1 MATRRTSK
9 LPTQADLDREKKK
22 AQTRRTSKLPTQSDM
37 DRARKDAKR
46 KETSASLPQKSLKE
60 KVKQQADW
68 LWRDIKSDFL
78 PTAERQKV
86 QDQIAKEKKAEYNRK
101 GGFKNDKVGQFYT
114 GLGEGFVNSSLPGTA
129 YSIATGKKLSESDV
143 MTKPPKG
150 NYKPKKI
157 KNAAAQAYVPGR
169 KKQTQKETSK
179 KISRFNPFEVEPTK
193 NAAQARKIGNIAGE
207 MLGYATGY
215 GAAEKATTK
224 AAGKVLATKA
234 GKKATEKAIASKVGK
249 KIGEEA
255 TKQVLRSATK
265 NAIAD
270 ATVGTAM
277 DLGLARGEGKKGKE
291 LAKDMAVN
299 AGINAVTGGVMEAI
313 PVVKALKG
321 SKKAVKKELPKV
333 VKQAVKDEVTP
344 KIELPKTISEQ
355 AENVKIE
362 PKMELPTANGKKAGK
377 ATYIKNPYSGEVP
390 KKTANSVKNSVEISG
405 STIDDVKYIVEHS
418 PRKSDLK
425 RELKERFGSPRTV
438 TVNGLSFNGEPY
450 KVSLNKKSV
459 GKIVSDG
466 TKENNI
472 AFLSVVDDALKNADY
487 VGSGSYVPHGSK
499 TKNTV
504 RFDYFE
510 SDVRINGEDYIAR
523 IDVEAFPNINNYKT
537 HNVEKIELIPKSAAD
552 VGPQPTAV
560 DLESTLN
567 QSISNSQNN
576 VKLKDLGADIAR
588 PNQAFKDAEIA
599 PPIKQ
604 AAEEVKITPSGKET
618 KVGGFDVVGKQNLGI
633 VNPDVKTVQDA
644 MENASGKFDKF
655 YKATVNQQHEIDRLS
670 KASGDRR
677 AADAVQATRSASG
690 TAEYIFSNH
699 LVDPKGNVI
708 DDRSFRE
715 VFEPISKKSKE
726 FNEYAQHLNNLARWE
741 QGKPLDVNV
750 TPDMSKKR
758 ISEIL
763 KDNPEFPQLNDN
775 KNSFWRKFTH
785 AWLVDTGRMNEQ
797 AWKAMNDMYPNYV
810 PAFMKDK
817 GVRVGGSKFAV
828 DAGTKGAKAGTTL
841 DRVPIEDAMMEQVQ
855 QLVKSTRKN
864 DMYLSVID
872 TLRKDPE
879 NLKRFGIVKSE
890 TSPISGTDIDE
901 FLSLADQEALKEVNS
916 KVYTISAMEN
926 GQKVTA
932 YINKDLAEA
941 FGKLDNLIGSP
952 QMQMFA
958 NIGKSITNPLKA
970 GITGYNP
977 LFAISNAARDI
988 PTALIQSEY
997 GMLKTTK
1004 NMFRGIKE
1012 IATNGDMWQR
1022 YLALGGKSSG
1032 YIKAHKGFEKNL
1044 SLSKNPIRNIWE
1056 GMKTVL
1062 GAVGEATE
1070 SIPRFAEF
1078 MSSMEAHGDAA
1089 RALTESAEVTVNFS
1103 RAGEVTKF
1111 LDAWTLYLNAAV
1123 QGIDKFV
1130 RTAKAHPVRTAARS
1144 LEVVGVPYALLMAN
1158 NWSNPHYQDLNDRTK
1173 QNYFCIP
1180 NLAGEIDESGNAKTF
1195 IKIPLNREYGSIFA
1209 SSMDVIAGYLSG
1221 EANPWNGYAETL
1233 KTNFLP
1239 PNPLTDNVLSPLAL
1253 NLPQNKDFAGRSIV
1267 PKNLE
1272 NVSPQ
1277 LQYDYSTSG
1286 LAKGISNVANN
1297 LRIPSDTLKS
1307 PMKVDYLLDSFGGYL
1322 GQIGQAVT
1330 DPQLQGI
1337 GERIKGATID
1347 PFVNRFTADPRFSSG
1362 VVSDFYDNKEKAE
1375 RAANDEK
1382 ILTGGKGQ
1390 AYVENKT
1397 YSAIQQELS
1406 DLSKQEREILSS
1418 GLSKAEKDRQIK
1430 AIREQKNEIARSASQ
1445 RAQEAVSAYQENP
1458 EYETQMNTQ
1467 QKQSYEKKFKKLGI
1481 SKEDYAEAKSIVQ
1494 GYDSNVAKAYA
1505 LLENGKSPE
1514 LAKAMTSQSAID
1526 DATELKKRGVTLDDV
1541 NTAKTIVKDSGYKKS
1556 IGQAYALLDND
1567 QSVDVASVM
1576 TSERAVQRATWLKQ
1590 SGVTP
1595 EQLDQV
1601 AEVIDANGNGS
1612 YSKDE
1617 IVSFFNQNS
1626 GFSTAQKRAIF
1637 LALSTAKHSPY

>member
-1 MATRRTSK
+1 MAKKTDIPLPRANSQASKFGSKIKKSDIKVKRTDI
-9 LPTQADLDREKKK
+9 P
-22 AQTRRTSKLPTQSDM
+22 
-37 DRARKDAKR
+37 
-46 KETSASLPQKSLKE
+46 LPQKNSQASKFGESGQDRKKKTLKE

-129 YSIATGKKLSESDV
+129 YSIVKGKKLSDKMEKGGKII
-143 MTKPPKG
+143 KP
-150 NYKPKKI
+150 
-157 KNAAAQAYVPGR
+157 
-169 KKQTQKETSK
+169 
-179 KISRFNPFEVEPTK
+179 PTK
-193 NAAQARKIGNIAGE
+193 NAAKSRKIGNIAGE

-215 GAAEKATTK
+215 GAAEKATAK

-234 GKKATEKAIASKVGK
+234 GKKATEKAVASKVGK

-255 TKQVLRSATK
+255 TKQVLKSATK

-344 KIELPKTISEQ
+344 KVELPKTVAKQ
-355 AENVKIE
+355 AENVKID
-362 PKMELPTANGKKAGK
+362 PKMELP
-377 ATYIKNPYSGEVP
+377 
-390 KKTANSVKNSVEISG
+390 TANSVKNSVEISG
-405 STIDDVKYIVEHS
+405 
-418 PRKSDLK
+418 
-425 RELKERFGSPRTV
+425 
-438 TVNGLSFNGEPY
+438 
-450 KVSLNKKSV
+450 
-459 GKIVSDG
+459 
-466 TKENNI
+466 
-472 AFLSVVDDALKNADY
+472 
-487 VGSGSYVPHGSK
+487 
-499 TKNTV
+499 
-504 RFDYFE
+504 
-510 SDVRINGEDYIAR
+510 
-523 IDVEAFPNINNYKT
+523 KT
-537 HNVEKIELIPKSAAD
+537 HNAKKIELIPKSAAD

-576 VKLKDLGADIAR
+576 VKLKDLGADVAR

-604 AAEEVKITPSGKET
+604 AAEEVKVTPSGKET

-633 VNPDVKTVQDA
+633 VNPDIKTVQEA

-758 ISEIL
+758 ISEII

-879 NLKRFGIVKSE
+879 NLKRFGIVKSK

-1004 NMFRGIKE
+1004 NMFRSIKE
-1012 IATNGDMWQR
+1012 IATNGEMWQR

-1062 GAVGEATE
+1062 GSVGEATE

-1144 LEVVGVPYALLMAN
+1144 LEVVGVPYALLMVN

-1239 PNPLTDNVLSPLAL
+1239 PNPLTDNVLSPLVL

-1322 GQIGQAVT
+1322 GQVGQAVT

-1362 VVSDFYDNKEKAE
+1362 VVSDFYDNKENAE

-1445 RAQEAVSAYQENP
+1445 RVQSAVSAYQDNP

-1505 LLENGKSPE
+1505 LLESGKSPE

-1556 IGQAYALLDND
+1556 IGQAYALLDNG

-1595 EQLDQV
+1595 DQLDQV

-1617 IVSFFNQNS
+1617 IVSFFNQSS

>member
-1 MATRRTSK
+1 MAKRTDIPLPRANSQASK
-9 LPTQADLDREKKK
+9 FGSKIKKSDIKVKRTDIPLPMKNSQASKFGESGQDRKKK
-22 AQTRRTSKLPTQSDM
+22 T
-37 DRARKDAKR
+37 
-46 KETSASLPQKSLKE
+46 LKE

-86 QDQIAKEKKAEYNRK
+86 QDQITKEKKAEYNRK

-114 GLGEGFVNSSLPGTA
+114 GLGEGFINSSLPGTV
-129 YSIATGKKLSESDV
+129 YSIVKGKKLSESDV

-169 KKQTQKETSK
+169 KNKTQKETSK
-179 KISRFNPFEVEPTK
+179 KIASFNPLEVEPTK
-193 NAAQARKIGNIAGE
+193 NAAKSRKIGNIAGE
-207 MLGYATGY
+207 MLVYATGY

-234 GKKATEKAIASKVGK
+234 GKKATEKAVASKVGK

-255 TKQVLRSATK
+255 TKQVLKSATK

-291 LAKDMAVN
+291 IAKDMAVN

-344 KIELPKTISEQ
+344 KIELPKTVAKQ

-362 PKMELPTANGKKAGK
+362 PKMELPTANS
-377 ATYIKNPYSGEVP
+377 I
-390 KKTANSVKNSVEISG
+390 KNSVEISG
-405 STIDDVKYIVEHS
+405 
-418 PRKSDLK
+418 
-425 RELKERFGSPRTV
+425 
-438 TVNGLSFNGEPY
+438 
-450 KVSLNKKSV
+450 
-459 GKIVSDG
+459 
-466 TKENNI
+466 
-472 AFLSVVDDALKNADY
+472 
-487 VGSGSYVPHGSK
+487 
-499 TKNTV
+499 
-504 RFDYFE
+504 
-510 SDVRINGEDYIAR
+510 
-523 IDVEAFPNINNYKT
+523 KT
-537 HNVEKIELIPKSAAD
+537 HNAKKIELIPKSAAD

-567 QSISNSQNN
+567 QSVSNPQNN
-576 VKLKDLGADIAR
+576 VKLKDLGADVAR

-655 YKATVNQQHEIDRLS
+655 YKAAVNQQHEIDRLS

-690 TAEYIFSNH
+690 TSEYIFTNK
-699 LVDPKGNVI
+699 LVNPNGDII
-708 DDRSFRE
+708 DNRSFKD
-715 VFEPISKKSKE
+715 VFMPVSKNSKE
-726 FNEYAQHLNNLARWE
+726 FNVYAQNLNNIARWA
-741 QGKPLDVNV
+741 QDKPLDRSVSAEESQRIVN
-750 TPDMSKKR
+750 
-758 ISEIL
+758 EIL
-763 KDNPEFPQLNDN
+763 KEHPEFAKMTQDINDY
-775 KNSFWRKFTH
+775 WQKFTH

-817 GVRVGGSKFAV
+817 GVKVGGSKFAV

-1012 IATNGDMWQR
+1012 IATNGEMWQR

-1062 GAVGEATE
+1062 GSVGEATE

-1144 LEVVGVPYALLMAN
+1144 LEVVGVPYALLMVN

-1239 PNPLTDNVLSPLAL
+1239 PNPLTDNVLSPLVL

-1267 PKNLE
+1267 PRNLE

-1307 PMKVDYLLDSFGGYL
+1307 PMKVDYLLDSFVGDL
-1322 GQIGQAVT
+1322 GQVGQAVT

-1445 RAQEAVSAYQENP
+1445 RVQSAVSAYQDNP

-1505 LLENGKSPE
+1505 LLESGKSPE

-1576 TSERAVQRATWLKQ
+1576 TSERAVQRATWLKK

-1595 EQLDQV
+1595 DQLDQV

>member
-46 KETSASLPQKSLKE
+46 KETSTSLPPKTLKE

-114 GLGEGFVNSSLPGTA
+114 GLGEGFINSSLPGTA

-150 NYKPKKI
+150 KYKPKKI

-169 KKQTQKETSK
+169 KNKTQKETSK
-179 KISRFNPFEVEPTK
+179 KIASFNPLEVEPTK
-193 NAAQARKIGNIAGE
+193 NAAKSRKIGNIAGE

-234 GKKATEKAIASKVGK
+234 GKKATEKAVASKVGK

-255 TKQVLRSATK
+255 TKQVLKSATK

-344 KIELPKTISEQ
+344 KIELPKTVAKQ
-355 AENVKIE
+355 AENVKVE
-362 PKMELPTANGKKAGK
+362 PRIELPKSRKTTVENVSEKAKFSKDLDAELGRVYQENHDKLADYIRNYKGK
-377 ATYIKNPYSGEVP
+377 
-390 KKTANSVKNSVEISG
+390 G
-405 STIDDVKYIVEHS
+405 STTNIVPILDDSTGKGYRQTVSNNDAWYSKA
-418 PRKSDLK
+418 
-425 RELKERFGSPRTV
+425 LKEYGSNAA
-438 TVNGLSFNGEPY
+438 VN
-450 KVSLNKKSV
+450 
-459 GKIVSDG
+459 
-466 TKENNI
+466 
-472 AFLSVVDDALKNADY
+472 KNAD
-487 VGSGSYVPHGSK
+487 
-499 TKNTV
+499 
-504 RFDYFE
+504 
-510 SDVRINGEDYIAR
+510 
-523 IDVEAFPNINNYKT
+523 
-537 HNVEKIELIPKSAAD
+537 
-552 VGPQPTAV
+552 
-560 DLESTLN
+560 
-567 QSISNSQNN
+567 
-576 VKLKDLGADIAR
+576 
-588 PNQAFKDAEIA
+588 EIA
-599 PPIKQ
+599 DKLLREDLSLSRGQQEFADGYLQSLSELRDKNPLRKPNRRIVQPEPPIKQ

-633 VNPDVKTVQDA
+633 VNPDVKTVQEA

-670 KASGDRR
+670 KAAGDRR

-690 TAEYIFSNH
+690 TSEYIFTNK
-699 LVDPKGNVI
+699 LVNPNGDII
-708 DDRSFRE
+708 DNRSFKD
-715 VFEPISKKSKE
+715 VFLPVSKNSKE
-726 FNEYAQHLNNLARWE
+726 FNVYAQNLNNIARWA
-741 QGKPLDVNV
+741 QDKPLDRSVSAEESQRIVN
-750 TPDMSKKR
+750 
-758 ISEIL
+758 EIL
-763 KDNPEFPQLNDN
+763 KEHPEFAKMTQDINDY
-775 KNSFWRKFTH
+775 WQKFTH
-785 AWLVDTGRMNEQ
+785 AWLVDTGRMSEQ

-879 NLKRFGIVKSE
+879 NLKRFGIVKSK

-1012 IATNGDMWQR
+1012 IATNGEMWQR

-1044 SLSKNPIRNIWE
+1044 SFSKNPIRNIWE

-1062 GAVGEATE
+1062 GSVGEATE

-1144 LEVVGVPYALLMAN
+1144 LEVVGVPYALLMVN

-1239 PNPLTDNVLSPLAL
+1239 PNPLTDNVLSPLVL

-1286 LAKGISNVANN
+1286 LAKGIANVANN
-1297 LRIPSDTLKS
+1297 LGIPSETLKS

-1322 GQIGQAVT
+1322 GQVGQAVT

-1445 RAQEAVSAYQENP
+1445 RVQSAVSAYQDNP
-1458 EYETQMNTQ
+1458 EYETQMSTQ

-1505 LLENGKSPE
+1505 LLESGKSPD

-1556 IGQAYALLDND
+1556 IGQAYALLDNG

-1595 EQLDQV
+1595 DQLDQV

-1617 IVSFFNQNS
+1617 IVSFFNQSS

>member
-1 MATRRTSK
+1 MAIDWNDLKKQTKEHKTEKTFTKNSAKTFGDFVQTSSNGK
-9 LPTQADLDREKKK
+9 LKPKKRNLPTK
-22 AQTRRTSKLPTQSDM
+22 S
-37 DRARKDAKR
+37 DAKS
-46 KETSASLPQKSLKE
+46 EASKSKSG
-60 KVKQQADW
+60 VKQQLDW
-68 LWRDIKSDFL
+68 LIRDIKSDFL

-86 QDQIAKEKKAEYNRK
+86 QDQINREKKAEYQRK
-101 GGFKNDKVGQFYT
+101 GGFSNDKIGQFYT
-114 GLGEGFVNSSLPGTA
+114 GFGEGVVNNSLPGMA
-129 YSIATGKKLSESDV
+129 YSIAKGKKLSDKME
-143 MTKPPKG
+143 KG
-150 NYKPKKI
+150 SKTI
-157 KNAAAQAYVPGR
+157 KA
-169 KKQTQKETSK
+169 
-179 KISRFNPFEVEPTK
+179 PTK
-193 NAAQARKIGNIAGE
+193 NAEKARKAGNIAGE
-207 MLGYATGY
+207 MAGYAVGY
-215 GAAEKATTK
+215 GAAGKATTK

-234 GKKATEKAIASKVGK
+234 GKKATEKAVASKVGK

-255 TKQVLRSATK
+255 TKQVLKSATK

-321 SKKAVKKELPKV
+321 SKKAVKKELPKA
-333 VKQAVKDEVTP
+333 VKQAVKEEVTP
-344 KIELPKTISEQ
+344 KVELPKAAAKQ

-362 PKMELPTANGKKAGK
+362 PKMELPTAN
-377 ATYIKNPYSGEVP
+377 
-390 KKTANSVKNSVEISG
+390 SVKNPVETSG
-405 STIDDVKYIVEHS
+405 
-418 PRKSDLK
+418 
-425 RELKERFGSPRTV
+425 
-438 TVNGLSFNGEPY
+438 
-450 KVSLNKKSV
+450 
-459 GKIVSDG
+459 
-466 TKENNI
+466 
-472 AFLSVVDDALKNADY
+472 
-487 VGSGSYVPHGSK
+487 
-499 TKNTV
+499 
-504 RFDYFE
+504 
-510 SDVRINGEDYIAR
+510 
-523 IDVEAFPNINNYKT
+523 KT

-567 QSISNSQNN
+567 QSVSNSQNN
-576 VKLKDLGADIAR
+576 VKLKDLGADVAR

-633 VNPDVKTVQDA
+633 VNPDVKTVQEA
-644 MENASGKFDKF
+644 MEDASGKFDKF
-655 YKATVNQQHEIDRLS
+655 YKAFVNQQHEIDRLS

-817 GVRVGGSKFAV
+817 GVKVGGSKFAV

-952 QMQMFA
+952 QMQLAA
-958 NIGKSITNPLKA
+958 NLGKSITNPLKA

-1012 IATNGDMWQR
+1012 MATNGEMWQR

-1032 YIKAHKGFEKNL
+1032 YIKANKGFEKNL
-1044 SLSKNPIRNIWE
+1044 SLAKNPIKNIWE
-1056 GMKTVL
+1056 GIKTVL

-1078 MSSMEAHGDAA
+1078 MSSMEAHGDVA

-1103 RAGEVTKF
+1103 RAGEATKF
-1111 LDAWTLYLNAAV
+1111 ADSFVLYLNASV
-1123 QGIDKFV
+1123 QGIDKFL

-1144 LEVVGVPYALLMAN
+1144 LEVVGVPYALLTAY

-1173 QNYFCIP
+1173 QNYFCLP
-1180 NLAGEIDESGNAKTF
+1180 NLAGEFDEQGHAKTF
-1195 IKIPLNREYGSIFA
+1195 ITLPINREYGSIFA
-1209 SSMDVIAGYLSG
+1209 SSMDVVAGYLSG

-1239 PNPLTDNVLSPLAL
+1239 PNPLTDNALSPIFL

-1286 LAKGISNVANN
+1286 LAKGIANVANN
-1297 LRIPSDTLKS
+1297 LGIPSDTLKS

-1322 GQIGQAVT
+1322 GQVGQAVT

-1430 AIREQKNEIARSASQ
+1430 AIREQKNEIARRASQ
-1445 RAQEAVSAYQENP
+1445 RVQSAVSAYQDNP

-1505 LLENGKSPE
+1505 LLESGKSPE

-1556 IGQAYALLDND
+1556 IGQAYALLDNG
-1567 QSVDVASVM
+1567 QSADVASVM

-1595 EQLDQV
+1595 DQLDQV

>member
-1 MATRRTSK
+1 MAKKTDIPLPRANSQASKFGSKIKKSDIKVKRTDI
-9 LPTQADLDREKKK
+9 P
-22 AQTRRTSKLPTQSDM
+22 
-37 DRARKDAKR
+37 
-46 KETSASLPQKSLKE
+46 LPQKNSQASKFGESGQDRKKKTLKE

-129 YSIATGKKLSESDV
+129 YSIVKGKKLSDKMEKGGKII
-143 MTKPPKG
+143 KP
-150 NYKPKKI
+150 
-157 KNAAAQAYVPGR
+157 
-169 KKQTQKETSK
+169 
-179 KISRFNPFEVEPTK
+179 PTK
-193 NAAQARKIGNIAGE
+193 NAAKSRKIGNIAGE

-215 GAAEKATTK
+215 GAAEKATAK

-234 GKKATEKAIASKVGK
+234 GKKATEKAVASKVGK

-255 TKQVLRSATK
+255 TKQVLKSATK

-344 KIELPKTISEQ
+344 KVELPKTVAKQ
-355 AENVKIE
+355 AENVKID
-362 PKMELPTANGKKAGK
+362 PKMELP
-377 ATYIKNPYSGEVP
+377 
-390 KKTANSVKNSVEISG
+390 TANSVKNSVEISG
-405 STIDDVKYIVEHS
+405 
-418 PRKSDLK
+418 
-425 RELKERFGSPRTV
+425 
-438 TVNGLSFNGEPY
+438 
-450 KVSLNKKSV
+450 
-459 GKIVSDG
+459 
-466 TKENNI
+466 
-472 AFLSVVDDALKNADY
+472 
-487 VGSGSYVPHGSK
+487 
-499 TKNTV
+499 
-504 RFDYFE
+504 
-510 SDVRINGEDYIAR
+510 
-523 IDVEAFPNINNYKT
+523 KT
-537 HNVEKIELIPKSAAD
+537 HNAKKIELIPKSAAD

-576 VKLKDLGADIAR
+576 VKLKDLGADVAR

-604 AAEEVKITPSGKET
+604 AAEEVKVTPSGKET

-633 VNPDVKTVQDA
+633 VNPDIKTVQEA

-758 ISEIL
+758 ISEII

-879 NLKRFGIVKSE
+879 NLKRFGIVKSK

-1004 NMFRGIKE
+1004 NMFRSIKE
-1012 IATNGDMWQR
+1012 IATNGEMWQR

-1062 GAVGEATE
+1062 GSVGEATE

-1144 LEVVGVPYALLMAN
+1144 LEVVGVPYALLMVN

-1239 PNPLTDNVLSPLAL
+1239 PNPLTDNILSPLVL

-1322 GQIGQAVT
+1322 GQVGQAVT

-1362 VVSDFYDNKEKAE
+1362 VVSDFYDNKENAE

-1445 RAQEAVSAYQENP
+1445 RVQSAVSAYQDNP

-1505 LLENGKSPE
+1505 LLESGKSPE

-1556 IGQAYALLDND
+1556 IGQAYALLDNG

-1595 EQLDQV
+1595 DQLDQV

-1617 IVSFFNQNS
+1617 IVSFFNQSS

>member
-1 MATRRTSK
+1 MAKKTDIPLPRANSQASKFGSKIKKSDIKVKRTDI
-9 LPTQADLDREKKK
+9 P
-22 AQTRRTSKLPTQSDM
+22 
-37 DRARKDAKR
+37 
-46 KETSASLPQKSLKE
+46 LPQKNSQASKFGESGQDRKKKTLKE

-129 YSIATGKKLSESDV
+129 YSIVKGKKLSDKMEKGGKII
-143 MTKPPKG
+143 KP
-150 NYKPKKI
+150 
-157 KNAAAQAYVPGR
+157 
-169 KKQTQKETSK
+169 
-179 KISRFNPFEVEPTK
+179 PTK
-193 NAAQARKIGNIAGE
+193 NAAKSRKIGNIAGE

-215 GAAEKATTK
+215 GAAEKATAK

-234 GKKATEKAIASKVGK
+234 GKKATEKAVASKVGK

-255 TKQVLRSATK
+255 TKQVLKSATK

-344 KIELPKTISEQ
+344 KVELPKTVAKQ
-355 AENVKIE
+355 AENVKID
-362 PKMELPTANGKKAGK
+362 PKMELP
-377 ATYIKNPYSGEVP
+377 
-390 KKTANSVKNSVEISG
+390 TANSVKNSVEISG
-405 STIDDVKYIVEHS
+405 
-418 PRKSDLK
+418 
-425 RELKERFGSPRTV
+425 
-438 TVNGLSFNGEPY
+438 
-450 KVSLNKKSV
+450 
-459 GKIVSDG
+459 
-466 TKENNI
+466 
-472 AFLSVVDDALKNADY
+472 
-487 VGSGSYVPHGSK
+487 
-499 TKNTV
+499 
-504 RFDYFE
+504 
-510 SDVRINGEDYIAR
+510 
-523 IDVEAFPNINNYKT
+523 KT
-537 HNVEKIELIPKSAAD
+537 HNAKKIELIPKSAAD

-576 VKLKDLGADIAR
+576 VKLKDLGADVAR

-604 AAEEVKITPSGKET
+604 AAEEVKVTPSGKET

-633 VNPDVKTVQDA
+633 VNPDIKTVQEA

-758 ISEIL
+758 ISEII

-879 NLKRFGIVKSE
+879 NLKRFGIVKSK

-1004 NMFRGIKE
+1004 NMFRSIKE
-1012 IATNGDMWQR
+1012 IATNGEMWQR

-1062 GAVGEATE
+1062 GSVGEATE

-1144 LEVVGVPYALLMAN
+1144 LEVVGVPYALLMVN

-1239 PNPLTDNVLSPLAL
+1239 SRSFT
-1253 NLPQNKDFAGRSIV
+1253 GRC
-1267 PKNLE
+1267 
-1272 NVSPQ
+1272 
-1277 LQYDYSTSG
+1277 
-1286 LAKGISNVANN
+1286 
-1297 LRIPSDTLKS
+1297 
-1307 PMKVDYLLDSFGGYL
+1307 
-1322 GQIGQAVT
+1322 
-1330 DPQLQGI
+1330 
-1337 GERIKGATID
+1337 
-1347 PFVNRFTADPRFSSG
+1347 
-1362 VVSDFYDNKEKAE
+1362 
-1375 RAANDEK
+1375 
-1382 ILTGGKGQ
+1382 
-1390 AYVENKT
+1390 
-1397 YSAIQQELS
+1397 
-1406 DLSKQEREILSS
+1406 
-1418 GLSKAEKDRQIK
+1418 
-1430 AIREQKNEIARSASQ
+1430 
-1445 RAQEAVSAYQENP
+1445 
-1458 EYETQMNTQ
+1458 
-1467 QKQSYEKKFKKLGI
+1467 
-1481 SKEDYAEAKSIVQ
+1481 
-1494 GYDSNVAKAYA
+1494 
-1505 LLENGKSPE
+1505 
-1514 LAKAMTSQSAID
+1514 
-1526 DATELKKRGVTLDDV
+1526 
-1541 NTAKTIVKDSGYKKS
+1541 
-1556 IGQAYALLDND
+1556 
-1567 QSVDVASVM
+1567 
-1576 TSERAVQRATWLKQ
+1576 
-1590 SGVTP
+1590 
-1595 EQLDQV
+1595 
-1601 AEVIDANGNGS
+1601 
-1612 YSKDE
+1612 
-1617 IVSFFNQNS
+1617 
-1626 GFSTAQKRAIF
+1626 
-1637 LALSTAKHSPY
+1637 

>member
-46 KETSASLPQKSLKE
+46 KETSTSLPPKTLKE

-129 YSIATGKKLSESDV
+129 YSIAKGKKLSDKMEKGGKII
-143 MTKPPKG
+143 KP
-150 NYKPKKI
+150 
-157 KNAAAQAYVPGR
+157 
-169 KKQTQKETSK
+169 
-179 KISRFNPFEVEPTK
+179 PTK
-193 NAAQARKIGNIAGE
+193 NAAKSRKIGNIAGE

-234 GKKATEKAIASKVGK
+234 GKKATEKAVASKVGK

-255 TKQVLRSATK
+255 TKQVLKSATK

-344 KIELPKTISEQ
+344 KVELPKSVAKQ
-355 AENVKIE
+355 AENVKVE
-362 PKMELPTANGKKAGK
+362 PRIELPKSRKTTVENVSEKAKFSKDLDAELGRVYQENHDKLADYIRNYKGKGSTTNIIPILGDSTGKGYRQTVSNNDAWYSKALKEYGSNAAVNK
-377 ATYIKNPYSGEVP
+377 NAEEIADKLLREDLSLSRGQQEFADGYLQSLSELRDKNPLRKPNRRIVQPEV
-390 KKTANSVKNSVEISG
+390 S
-405 STIDDVKYIVEHS
+405 
-418 PRKSDLK
+418 
-425 RELKERFGSPRTV
+425 
-438 TVNGLSFNGEPY
+438 
-450 KVSLNKKSV
+450 
-459 GKIVSDG
+459 
-466 TKENNI
+466 
-472 AFLSVVDDALKNADY
+472 
-487 VGSGSYVPHGSK
+487 
-499 TKNTV
+499 
-504 RFDYFE
+504 
-510 SDVRINGEDYIAR
+510 
-523 IDVEAFPNINNYKT
+523 
-537 HNVEKIELIPKSAAD
+537 
-552 VGPQPTAV
+552 
-560 DLESTLN
+560 
-567 QSISNSQNN
+567 
-576 VKLKDLGADIAR
+576 
-588 PNQAFKDAEIA
+588 

-633 VNPDVKTVQDA
+633 VNPDVKTVQEA

-690 TAEYIFSNH
+690 TSEYIFTNK
-699 LVDPKGNVI
+699 LVNPNGDII
-708 DDRSFRE
+708 DNRSFKD
-715 VFEPISKKSKE
+715 VFMPVSKNSKE
-726 FNEYAQHLNNLARWE
+726 FNVYAQNLNNIARWA
-741 QGKPLDVNV
+741 QDKPLDRSVSAEESQRIVN
-750 TPDMSKKR
+750 
-758 ISEIL
+758 EIL
-763 KDNPEFPQLNDN
+763 KEHPEFAKMTQDINDY
-775 KNSFWRKFTH
+775 WQKFTH

-879 NLKRFGIVKSE
+879 NLKRFGIVKSK

-952 QMQMFA
+952 QMQLAA
-958 NIGKSITNPLKA
+958 NLGKSITNPLKA

-1012 IATNGDMWQR
+1012 MATNGDMWQR

-1044 SLSKNPIRNIWE
+1044 SLSKNPIRNILE

-1062 GAVGEATE
+1062 GSVGEATE

-1111 LDAWTLYLNAAV
+1111 FDAWTLYLNAAV

-1144 LEVVGVPYALLMAN
+1144 LEVVGVPYALLMVN
-1158 NWSNPHYQDLNDRTK
+1158 NWSNPHYQDLNEKTK

-1253 NLPQNKDFAGRSIV
+1253 NLPQNKDFVGRSIV

-1286 LAKGISNVANN
+1286 LAKGIANVANN
-1297 LRIPSDTLKS
+1297 LGIPSDTLKS

-1322 GQIGQAVT
+1322 GQVGQAVT

-1362 VVSDFYDNKEKAE
+1362 VVSDFYDNKENAE

-1445 RAQEAVSAYQENP
+1445 RVQSAVSAYQDNP

-1505 LLENGKSPE
+1505 LLESGKSPE

-1556 IGQAYALLDND
+1556 IGQAYALLDNG

-1595 EQLDQV
+1595 DQLDQV

>member
-1 MATRRTSK
+1 MAKKTDIPLPRANSQASKFGSKIKKSDIKVKRTDI
-9 LPTQADLDREKKK
+9 P
-22 AQTRRTSKLPTQSDM
+22 
-37 DRARKDAKR
+37 
-46 KETSASLPQKSLKE
+46 LPQKNSQASKFGESGQDRKKKTLKE

-129 YSIATGKKLSESDV
+129 YSIVKGKKLSDKMEKGGKII
-143 MTKPPKG
+143 KP
-150 NYKPKKI
+150 
-157 KNAAAQAYVPGR
+157 
-169 KKQTQKETSK
+169 
-179 KISRFNPFEVEPTK
+179 PTK
-193 NAAQARKIGNIAGE
+193 NAAKSRKIGNIAGE

-215 GAAEKATTK
+215 GAAEKATAK

-234 GKKATEKAIASKVGK
+234 GKKATEKAVASKVGK

-255 TKQVLRSATK
+255 TKQVLKSATK

-344 KIELPKTISEQ
+344 KVELPKTVAKQ
-355 AENVKIE
+355 AENVKID
-362 PKMELPTANGKKAGK
+362 PKMELP
-377 ATYIKNPYSGEVP
+377 
-390 KKTANSVKNSVEISG
+390 TANSVKNSVEISG
-405 STIDDVKYIVEHS
+405 
-418 PRKSDLK
+418 
-425 RELKERFGSPRTV
+425 
-438 TVNGLSFNGEPY
+438 
-450 KVSLNKKSV
+450 
-459 GKIVSDG
+459 
-466 TKENNI
+466 
-472 AFLSVVDDALKNADY
+472 
-487 VGSGSYVPHGSK
+487 
-499 TKNTV
+499 
-504 RFDYFE
+504 
-510 SDVRINGEDYIAR
+510 
-523 IDVEAFPNINNYKT
+523 KT
-537 HNVEKIELIPKSAAD
+537 HNAKKIELIPKSAAD

-576 VKLKDLGADIAR
+576 VKLKDLGADVAR

-604 AAEEVKITPSGKET
+604 AAEEVKVTPSGKET

-633 VNPDVKTVQDA
+633 VNPDIKTVQEA

-758 ISEIL
+758 ISEII

-879 NLKRFGIVKSE
+879 NLKRFGIVKSK

-977 LFAISNAARDI
+977 LFAISNVARDI

-1004 NMFRGIKE
+1004 NMFRSIKE
-1012 IATNGDMWQR
+1012 IATNGEMWQR

-1062 GAVGEATE
+1062 GSVGEATE

-1144 LEVVGVPYALLMAN
+1144 LEVVGVPYALLMVN

-1239 PNPLTDNVLSPLAL
+1239 PNPLTDNVLSPLVL

-1322 GQIGQAVT
+1322 GQVGQAVT

-1362 VVSDFYDNKEKAE
+1362 VVSDFYDNKENAE

-1445 RAQEAVSAYQENP
+1445 RVQSAVSAYQDNP

-1505 LLENGKSPE
+1505 LLESGKSPE

-1556 IGQAYALLDND
+1556 IGQAYALLDNG

-1595 EQLDQV
+1595 DQLDQV

-1617 IVSFFNQNS
+1617 IVSFFNQSS

>member
-1 MATRRTSK
+1 MAIDWNDLKKQTKEHKTEKAFTKNSAKTFGDFVQTSSNGK
-9 LPTQADLDREKKK
+9 LKPKKRNLPTK
-22 AQTRRTSKLPTQSDM
+22 S
-37 DRARKDAKR
+37 DAK
-46 KETSASLPQKSLKE
+46 SGSSKSKSG
-60 KVKQQADW
+60 VKQQLDW
-68 LWRDIKSDFL
+68 LIRDFRSDFL

-86 QDQIAKEKKAEYNRK
+86 QDQINREKKAEYQKK
-101 GGFKNDKVGQFYT
+101 GGFSNDKIGQFYT
-114 GLGEGFVNSSLPGTA
+114 GFGEGVVNNSLPGMA
-129 YSIATGKKLSESDV
+129 YSIAKGKKLSDKME
-143 MTKPPKG
+143 KG
-150 NYKPKKI
+150 SKTI
-157 KNAAAQAYVPGR
+157 KA
-169 KKQTQKETSK
+169 
-179 KISRFNPFEVEPTK
+179 PTK
-193 NAAQARKIGNIAGE
+193 NAEKARKAGNIAGE
-207 MLGYATGY
+207 MAGYAVGY
-215 GAAEKATTK
+215 GAAGKATTK

-234 GKKATEKAIASKVGK
+234 GKKATEKAVASKVGK

-255 TKQVLRSATK
+255 TKQVLKSATK

-321 SKKAVKKELPKV
+321 SKKAVKKELPKA
-333 VKQAVKDEVTP
+333 VKQAVKDEATP
-344 KIELPKTISEQ
+344 KVELPKTAAKQ

-362 PKMELPTANGKKAGK
+362 PKMELPTA
-377 ATYIKNPYSGEVP
+377 S
-390 KKTANSVKNSVEISG
+390 SVKNSVEISG
-405 STIDDVKYIVEHS
+405 
-418 PRKSDLK
+418 
-425 RELKERFGSPRTV
+425 
-438 TVNGLSFNGEPY
+438 N
-450 KVSLNKKSV
+450 
-459 GKIVSDG
+459 
-466 TKENNI
+466 
-472 AFLSVVDDALKNADY
+472 
-487 VGSGSYVPHGSK
+487 
-499 TKNTV
+499 
-504 RFDYFE
+504 
-510 SDVRINGEDYIAR
+510 
-523 IDVEAFPNINNYKT
+523 T

-552 VGPQPTAV
+552 VGPKPTAV

-567 QSISNSQNN
+567 QSVSNSQNN
-576 VKLKDLGADIAR
+576 VKLKDLGADVAR

-633 VNPDVKTVQDA
+633 VNPDVKTVQEA
-644 MENASGKFDKF
+644 MEDASGKFDKF
-655 YKATVNQQHEIDRLS
+655 YKAFVNQQHEIDRLS

-817 GVRVGGSKFAV
+817 GVKVGGSKFAV

-879 NLKRFGIVKSE
+879 NLKRFGIVKKE

-952 QMQMFA
+952 QMQLAA
-958 NIGKSITNPLKA
+958 NLGKSITNPLKA

-1012 IATNGDMWQR
+1012 MATNGEMWQR

-1032 YIKAHKGFEKNL
+1032 YIKANKGFEKNL
-1044 SLSKNPIRNIWE
+1044 SLAKNPIKNIWE
-1056 GMKTVL
+1056 GIKTVL

-1078 MSSMEAHGDAA
+1078 MSSMEAHGDVA

-1103 RAGEVTKF
+1103 RAGEATKF
-1111 LDAWTLYLNAAV
+1111 ADSFVLYLNASV
-1123 QGIDKFV
+1123 QGIDKFL

-1144 LEVVGVPYALLMAN
+1144 LEVVGVPYALLTAY

-1173 QNYFCIP
+1173 QNYFCLP
-1180 NLAGEIDESGNAKTF
+1180 NLAGEFDEQGHAKTF
-1195 IKIPLNREYGSIFA
+1195 ITLPINREYGSIFA
-1209 SSMDVIAGYLSG
+1209 SSMDVVAGYLSG

-1239 PNPLTDNVLSPLAL
+1239 PNPLTDNALSPIFL

-1286 LAKGISNVANN
+1286 LAKGIANVANN
-1297 LRIPSDTLKS
+1297 LGIPSDTLKS

-1322 GQIGQAVT
+1322 GQVGQAVT

-1430 AIREQKNEIARSASQ
+1430 AIREQKNEIARRASQ
-1445 RAQEAVSAYQENP
+1445 RVQSAVSAYQDNP

-1505 LLENGKSPE
+1505 LLESGKSPE

-1556 IGQAYALLDND
+1556 IGQAYALLDNG
-1567 QSVDVASVM
+1567 QSADVASVM

-1595 EQLDQV
+1595 DQLDQV

>member
-1 MATRRTSK
+1 MARRTSK
-9 LPTQADLDREKKK
+9 LPTQADLDRVRAE
-22 AQTRRTSKLPTQSDM
+22 RRTSKLPTQSDM
-37 DRARKDAKR
+37 NRARKDAQRKAASTSS
-46 KETSASLPQKSLKE
+46 KETASTSPKKKSLKD
-60 KVKQQADW
+60 KIKQQADW
-68 LWRDIKSDFL
+68 LIRDIKSDFL

-86 QDQIAKEKKAEYNRK
+86 QDQINREKKAEYQRK
-101 GGFKNDKVGQFYT
+101 GGFSNDKIGQFYT
-114 GLGEGFVNSSLPGTA
+114 GFGEGVVNNSLPGMA
-129 YSIATGKKLSESDV
+129 YSIAKGKKLSDKME
-143 MTKPPKG
+143 KG
-150 NYKPKKI
+150 SKTI
-157 KNAAAQAYVPGR
+157 KA
-169 KKQTQKETSK
+169 
-179 KISRFNPFEVEPTK
+179 PTK
-193 NAAQARKIGNIAGE
+193 NAEKARKAGNIAGE
-207 MLGYATGY
+207 MAGYAVGY
-215 GAAEKATTK
+215 GAAGKATTK

-234 GKKATEKAIASKVGK
+234 GKKAIEKAVASKVGK

-255 TKQVLRSATK
+255 TKQVLKSATK

-321 SKKAVKKELPKV
+321 SKKAVKKELPKA
-333 VKQAVKDEVTP
+333 VKQAVKEEVTP
-344 KIELPKTISEQ
+344 KVELPKTAAKQ

-362 PKMELPTANGKKAGK
+362 PKMELPKGRKITVKNAADKASFNK
-377 ATYIKNPYSGEVP
+377 ELESEIQAQYKENHAKLADYIKNYKG
-390 KKTANSVKNSVEISG
+390 KG
-405 STIDDVKYIVEHS
+405 STSNIIPIFDDNTGRGYRSVVSNNDSWY
-418 PRKSDLK
+418 RKA
-425 RELKERFGSPRTV
+425 LKEYGSNAQ
-438 TVNGLSFNGEPY
+438 VNKHADEIADKILKEDLLASRGQQEFADEYLYE
-450 KVSLNKKSV
+450 LNRLREKNPLRKPNRR
-459 GKIVSDG
+459 IV
-466 TKENNI
+466 
-472 AFLSVVDDALKNADY
+472 
-487 VGSGSYVPHGSK
+487 
-499 TKNTV
+499 
-504 RFDYFE
+504 
-510 SDVRINGEDYIAR
+510 
-523 IDVEAFPNINNYKT
+523 
-537 HNVEKIELIPKSAAD
+537 
-552 VGPQPTAV
+552 QPEV
-560 DLESTLN
+560 
-567 QSISNSQNN
+567 
-576 VKLKDLGADIAR
+576 
-588 PNQAFKDAEIA
+588 A

-633 VNPDVKTVQDA
+633 VNPDVKTVQEA

-690 TAEYIFSNH
+690 TSEYIFTNK
-699 LVDPKGNVI
+699 LVNPNGDII
-708 DDRSFRE
+708 DNRSFKD
-715 VFEPISKKSKE
+715 VFMPVSKNSKE
-726 FNEYAQHLNNLARWE
+726 FNVYAQNLNNIARWA
-741 QGKPLDVNV
+741 QDKPLDRSVSAEESQRIVN
-750 TPDMSKKR
+750 
-758 ISEIL
+758 EIL
-763 KDNPEFPQLNDN
+763 KEHPEFAKITQDINDY
-775 KNSFWRKFTH
+775 WQKFTH

-810 PAFMKDK
+810 PAFMKEK

-952 QMQMFA
+952 QMQLAA
-958 NIGKSITNPLKA
+958 NLGKSITNPLKA

-1012 IATNGDMWQR
+1012 MATNGEMWQK

-1032 YIKAHKGFEKNL
+1032 YINAHKGFEKNL

-1062 GAVGEATE
+1062 GSVGEATE

-1078 MSSMEAHGDAA
+1078 MSSMEAHGDVA

-1130 RTAKAHPVRTAARS
+1130 RTMKAHPVRTAART
-1144 LEVVGVPYALLMAN
+1144 LEVVGVPYALLTAYNWAN
-1158 NWSNPHYQDLNDRTK
+1158 PNYQDLNDRTK
-1173 QNYFCIP
+1173 QNYFCLP
-1180 NLAGEIDESGNAKTF
+1180 NLAGEIDENGYAKTF
-1195 IKIPLNREYGSIFA
+1195 CKIPLNREYGSIFA
-1209 SSMDVIAGYLSG
+1209 SSMDIIAGYLSG

-1239 PNPLTDNVLSPLAL
+1239 PNPLTDNVLSPLVL

-1286 LAKGISNVANN
+1286 LAKGIANVANN
-1297 LRIPSDTLKS
+1297 LGIPSDTLKS

-1322 GQIGQAVT
+1322 GQVGQAAT
-1330 DPQLQGI
+1330 SQQLQGM

-1362 VVSDFYDNKEKAE
+1362 VVSDFYDNKESAE

-1382 ILTGGKGQ
+1382 ILTGGKGK
-1390 AYVENKT
+1390 AYIENKT
-1397 YSAIQQELS
+1397 YTAIQKELS
-1406 DLSKQEREILSS
+1406 ELSKKEREVLSS
-1418 GLSKAEKDRQIK
+1418 NLSKAEKDKQIRS
-1430 AIREQKNEIARSASQ
+1430 IREQKNEIARSASQ
-1445 RAQEAVSAYQENP
+1445 RVGDAVSAYQKNP
-1458 EYETQMNTQ
+1458 EYETQMTTQ
-1467 QKQSYEKKFKKLGI
+1467 QKQSYENKYKKLGI
-1481 SKEDYAEAKSIVQ
+1481 SKEDYAKAKDLVQ

-1505 LLENGKSPE
+1505 ILENTKDVT

-1526 DATELKKRGVTLDDV
+1526 EATELKKRGITLDDV
-1541 NTAKTIVKDSGYKKS
+1541 NTAKNIVKESGYKKS
-1556 IGQAYALLDND
+1556 IGQAYTLLDNG
-1567 QSVDVASVM
+1567 QSADVATVM
-1576 TSERAVQRATWLKQ
+1576 TSERAVKRATWLKQ
-1590 SGVTP
+1590 AGVTP
-1595 EQLDQV
+1595 DELDNIAQ
-1601 AEVIDANGNGS
+1601 AIDTDGNGS
-1612 YSKDE
+1612 YKKEE
-1617 IVSFFNQNS
+1617 IVAFFNKYG
-1626 GFSTAQKRAIF
+1626 GFDTAQKRAIF
-1637 LALSTAKHSPY
+1637 LALSTAKNSPY

>member
-1 MATRRTSK
+1 MAKRTDIPLPRANSQASK
-9 LPTQADLDREKKK
+9 FGSKIKKSDIKVKRTDIPLPMKNSQASKFGKSGQDRKKK
-22 AQTRRTSKLPTQSDM
+22 T
-37 DRARKDAKR
+37 
-46 KETSASLPQKSLKE
+46 LKE

-234 GKKATEKAIASKVGK
+234 GKKATEKAVASKVGK

-255 TKQVLRSATK
+255 TKQVLKSATK

-344 KIELPKTISEQ
+344 KVELPKTVAKQ
-355 AENVKIE
+355 AENVKID
-362 PKMELPTANGKKAGK
+362 PKMELP
-377 ATYIKNPYSGEVP
+377 
-390 KKTANSVKNSVEISG
+390 TANSVKNSVEISG
-405 STIDDVKYIVEHS
+405 
-418 PRKSDLK
+418 
-425 RELKERFGSPRTV
+425 
-438 TVNGLSFNGEPY
+438 
-450 KVSLNKKSV
+450 
-459 GKIVSDG
+459 
-466 TKENNI
+466 
-472 AFLSVVDDALKNADY
+472 
-487 VGSGSYVPHGSK
+487 
-499 TKNTV
+499 
-504 RFDYFE
+504 
-510 SDVRINGEDYIAR
+510 
-523 IDVEAFPNINNYKT
+523 KT
-537 HNVEKIELIPKSAAD
+537 HNAKKIELIPKSSAD

-567 QSISNSQNN
+567 QSVSNPQNN
-576 VKLKDLGADIAR
+576 VKLKDLGADVAR

-604 AAEEVKITPSGKET
+604 AAEEVKVTPSGKET
-618 KVGGFDVVGKQNLGI
+618 KVGGFDVAGKQNLGI
-633 VNPDVKTVQDA
+633 VNPDIKTVQEA

-758 ISEIL
+758 ISEII

-879 NLKRFGIVKSE
+879 NLKRFGIVKSK

-941 FGKLDNLIGSP
+941 FGKLDNVIGSP

-958 NIGKSITNPLKA
+958 NIGKSLTNPLKA

-977 LFAISNAARDI
+977 LFAVSNAARDI

-1012 IATNGDMWQR
+1012 MATNGDMWQR

-1062 GAVGEATE
+1062 GSVGEATE

-1209 SSMDVIAGYLSG
+1209 SSMDVVAGYLSG

-1239 PNPLTDNVLSPLAL
+1239 PNPLTDNVLSPLVL

-1297 LRIPSDTLKS
+1297 LGIPSDTLKS

-1322 GQIGQAVT
+1322 GQVGQAVT

-1362 VVSDFYDNKEKAE
+1362 VVSDFYDNKENAE

-1445 RAQEAVSAYQENP
+1445 RVQSAVSAYQDNP

-1505 LLENGKSPE
+1505 LLESGKSPE

-1556 IGQAYALLDND
+1556 IGQAYALLDNG

-1595 EQLDQV
+1595 DQLDQV

>member
-1 MATRRTSK
+1 MAKKTDIPLPRANSQASKFGSKIKKSDIKVKRTDI
-9 LPTQADLDREKKK
+9 P
-22 AQTRRTSKLPTQSDM
+22 
-37 DRARKDAKR
+37 
-46 KETSASLPQKSLKE
+46 LPQKNSQASKFGESGQDRKKKTLKE

-129 YSIATGKKLSESDV
+129 YSIVKGKKLSDKMEKGGKII
-143 MTKPPKG
+143 KP
-150 NYKPKKI
+150 
-157 KNAAAQAYVPGR
+157 
-169 KKQTQKETSK
+169 
-179 KISRFNPFEVEPTK
+179 PTK
-193 NAAQARKIGNIAGE
+193 NAAKSRKIGNIAGE

-215 GAAEKATTK
+215 GAAEKATAK

-234 GKKATEKAIASKVGK
+234 GKKATEKAVASKVGK

-255 TKQVLRSATK
+255 TKQVLKSATK

-344 KIELPKTISEQ
+344 KVELPKTVAKQ
-355 AENVKIE
+355 AENVKID
-362 PKMELPTANGKKAGK
+362 PKMELP
-377 ATYIKNPYSGEVP
+377 
-390 KKTANSVKNSVEISG
+390 TANSVKNSVEISG
-405 STIDDVKYIVEHS
+405 
-418 PRKSDLK
+418 
-425 RELKERFGSPRTV
+425 
-438 TVNGLSFNGEPY
+438 
-450 KVSLNKKSV
+450 
-459 GKIVSDG
+459 
-466 TKENNI
+466 
-472 AFLSVVDDALKNADY
+472 
-487 VGSGSYVPHGSK
+487 
-499 TKNTV
+499 
-504 RFDYFE
+504 
-510 SDVRINGEDYIAR
+510 
-523 IDVEAFPNINNYKT
+523 KT
-537 HNVEKIELIPKSAAD
+537 HNAKKIELIPKSAAD

-576 VKLKDLGADIAR
+576 VKLKDLGADVAR

-604 AAEEVKITPSGKET
+604 AAEEVKVTPSGKET

-633 VNPDVKTVQDA
+633 VNPDIKTVQEA

-670 KASGDRR
+670 KAAGDRR

-690 TAEYIFSNH
+690 TSEYIFTNK
-699 LVDPKGNVI
+699 LVNPNGDII
-708 DDRSFRE
+708 DNRSFKD
-715 VFEPISKKSKE
+715 VFMPVSKNSKE
-726 FNEYAQHLNNLARWE
+726 FNVYAQNLNNIARWA
-741 QGKPLDVNV
+741 QDKPLDRSVSAEESQRIVN
-750 TPDMSKKR
+750 
-758 ISEIL
+758 EIL
-763 KDNPEFPQLNDN
+763 KEHPEFAKMTQDINDY
-775 KNSFWRKFTH
+775 WQKFTH

-817 GVRVGGSKFAV
+817 GVKVGGSKFAV

-879 NLKRFGIVKSE
+879 NLKRFGIVKSK

-1062 GAVGEATE
+1062 GSVGEATE

-1180 NLAGEIDESGNAKTF
+1180 NLAGDIDESGNAMTF

-1239 PNPLTDNVLSPLAL
+1239 PNPLTDNVLAPLAL

-1267 PKNLE
+1267 PRNLE

-1322 GQIGQAVT
+1322 GQVGQAVT

-1382 ILTGGKGQ
+1382 ILTGEKGQ

-1445 RAQEAVSAYQENP
+1445 RVQSAVSAYQDNP

-1494 GYDSNVAKAYA
+1494 GFDSNVAKAYA
-1505 LLENGKSPE
+1505 LLESGKSPD

-1556 IGQAYALLDND
+1556 IGQAYALLDNG

-1595 EQLDQV
+1595 DQLDQV
-1601 AEVIDANGNGS
+1601 AEFIDANGNGS

>member
-1 MATRRTSK
+1 MAKKTDIPLPRANSQASKFGSKIKKSDIKVKRTDIPLPEPNSQASK
-9 LPTQADLDREKKK
+9 FGKSGQDKKK
-22 AQTRRTSKLPTQSDM
+22 KT
-37 DRARKDAKR
+37 
-46 KETSASLPQKSLKE
+46 LKE

-129 YSIATGKKLSESDV
+129 YSIVKGKTLSDKMEKGGKII
-143 MTKPPKG
+143 KP
-150 NYKPKKI
+150 
-157 KNAAAQAYVPGR
+157 
-169 KKQTQKETSK
+169 
-179 KISRFNPFEVEPTK
+179 PTK
-193 NAAQARKIGNIAGE
+193 NAAKSRKIGNIAGE

-234 GKKATEKAIASKVGK
+234 GKKATEKAVASKVGK

-255 TKQVLRSATK
+255 TKQVLKSATK

-299 AGINAVTGGVMEAI
+299 AGINAVTGGVMEVI

-321 SKKAVKKELPKV
+321 SKKAVKRELPKV

-344 KIELPKTISEQ
+344 KVELPKTVAEQ
-355 AENVKIE
+355 AENIKIE
-362 PKMELPTANGKKAGK
+362 PKMELPNRRIVQGDAGIQ
-377 ATYIKNPYSGEVP
+377 A
-390 KKTANSVKNSVEISG
+390 
-405 STIDDVKYIVEHS
+405 
-418 PRKSDLK
+418 
-425 RELKERFGSPRTV
+425 
-438 TVNGLSFNGEPY
+438 
-450 KVSLNKKSV
+450 
-459 GKIVSDG
+459 
-466 TKENNI
+466 EN
-472 AFLSVVDDALKNADY
+472 AVM
-487 VGSGSYVPHGSK
+487 GSK
-499 TKNTV
+499 
-504 RFDYFE
+504 E
-510 SDVRINGEDYIAR
+510 
-523 IDVEAFPNINNYKT
+523 
-537 HNVEKIELIPKSAAD
+537 
-552 VGPQPTAV
+552 Q
-560 DLESTLN
+560 
-567 QSISNSQNN
+567 QN
-576 VKLKDLGADIAR
+576 LKDLGADVAR

-655 YKATVNQQHEIDRLS
+655 YKAAVNQQHEIDRLS

-690 TAEYIFSNH
+690 TSEYIFTNK
-699 LVDPKGNVI
+699 LVNPNGDII
-708 DDRSFRE
+708 DDRSFKD
-715 VFEPISKKSKE
+715 VFMPVSKNSKE
-726 FNEYAQHLNNLARWE
+726 FNVYAQNLNNIARWA
-741 QGKPLDVNV
+741 QDKPLDRSVSAEESQRIVN
-750 TPDMSKKR
+750 
-758 ISEIL
+758 EIL
-763 KDNPEFPQLNDN
+763 KEHPEFAKMTQDINDY
-775 KNSFWRKFTH
+775 WQKFTH

-932 YINKDLAEA
+932 YINNDLAEA
-941 FGKLDNLIGSP
+941 FGNLDNRIGSP

-1012 IATNGDMWQR
+1012 MATNGDMWQR

-1044 SLSKNPIRNIWE
+1044 SLAKNPIKNIWE

-1062 GAVGEATE
+1062 GSVGEATE

-1144 LEVVGVPYALLMAN
+1144 LEVVGVPYALLMVN

-1209 SSMDVIAGYLSG
+1209 SSMDVVAGYLSG
-1221 EANPWNGYAETL
+1221 EANPRNGYAETL

-1239 PNPLTDNVLSPLAL
+1239 PFPLTDNVLAPLIL

-1322 GQIGQAVT
+1322 GQVGQAVT

-1390 AYVENKT
+1390 AYVQNKT
-1397 YSAIQQELS
+1397 YNAIQQELS

-1445 RAQEAVSAYQENP
+1445 RVQSAVSAYQDNP

-1505 LLENGKSPE
+1505 LLESGKSPD

-1556 IGQAYALLDND
+1556 IGQAYVLLDNG
-1567 QSVDVASVM
+1567 QSADVASVM

-1595 EQLDQV
+1595 DQLDQV

-1617 IVSFFNQNS
+1617 IVSFFNQYG

-1637 LALSTAKHSPY
+1637 LALSTAKNSPY

>member
-1 MATRRTSK
+1 MAKKTDIPLPRANSQASKFGSKIKKSDIKVKRTDI
-9 LPTQADLDREKKK
+9 P
-22 AQTRRTSKLPTQSDM
+22 
-37 DRARKDAKR
+37 
-46 KETSASLPQKSLKE
+46 LPQKNSQASKFGESGQDRKKKTLKE

-114 GLGEGFVNSSLPGTA
+114 GLGEGFVNSSLPVTA
-129 YSIATGKKLSESDV
+129 YSIVKGKKLSDKMEKGGKII
-143 MTKPPKG
+143 KP
-150 NYKPKKI
+150 
-157 KNAAAQAYVPGR
+157 
-169 KKQTQKETSK
+169 
-179 KISRFNPFEVEPTK
+179 PTK
-193 NAAQARKIGNIAGE
+193 NAAKSRKIGNIAGE

-215 GAAEKATTK
+215 GAAEKATAK

-234 GKKATEKAIASKVGK
+234 GKKATEKAVASKVGK

-255 TKQVLRSATK
+255 TKQVLKSATK

-344 KIELPKTISEQ
+344 KVELPKTVAKQ
-355 AENVKIE
+355 AENVKID
-362 PKMELPTANGKKAGK
+362 PKMELP
-377 ATYIKNPYSGEVP
+377 
-390 KKTANSVKNSVEISG
+390 TANSVKNSVEISG
-405 STIDDVKYIVEHS
+405 
-418 PRKSDLK
+418 
-425 RELKERFGSPRTV
+425 
-438 TVNGLSFNGEPY
+438 
-450 KVSLNKKSV
+450 
-459 GKIVSDG
+459 
-466 TKENNI
+466 
-472 AFLSVVDDALKNADY
+472 
-487 VGSGSYVPHGSK
+487 
-499 TKNTV
+499 
-504 RFDYFE
+504 
-510 SDVRINGEDYIAR
+510 
-523 IDVEAFPNINNYKT
+523 KT
-537 HNVEKIELIPKSAAD
+537 HNAKKIELIPKSAAD

-576 VKLKDLGADIAR
+576 VKLKDLGADVAR

-604 AAEEVKITPSGKET
+604 AAEEVKVTPSGKET

-633 VNPDVKTVQDA
+633 VNPDIKTVQEA

-758 ISEIL
+758 ISEII

-879 NLKRFGIVKSE
+879 NLKRFGIVKSK

-1004 NMFRGIKE
+1004 NMFRSIKE
-1012 IATNGDMWQR
+1012 IATNGEMWQR

-1062 GAVGEATE
+1062 GSVGEATE

-1144 LEVVGVPYALLMAN
+1144 LEVVGVPYALLMVN

-1239 PNPLTDNVLSPLAL
+1239 PNPLTDNVLSPLVL

-1322 GQIGQAVT
+1322 GQVGQAVT

-1362 VVSDFYDNKEKAE
+1362 VVSDFYDNKENAE

-1445 RAQEAVSAYQENP
+1445 RVQSAVSAYQDNP

-1505 LLENGKSPE
+1505 LLESGKSPE

-1556 IGQAYALLDND
+1556 IGQAYALLDNG

-1595 EQLDQV
+1595 DQLDQV

-1617 IVSFFNQNS
+1617 IVSFFNQSS

>member
-1 MATRRTSK
+1 MAIDWNDLKKQTKEHKTEKAFTKNSAKTFGDFVQTSSNGK
-9 LPTQADLDREKKK
+9 LKPKKRNLPTK
-22 AQTRRTSKLPTQSDM
+22 S
-37 DRARKDAKR
+37 DAK
-46 KETSASLPQKSLKE
+46 SGASKSKSG
-60 KVKQQADW
+60 VKQQLDW
-68 LWRDIKSDFL
+68 LIRDIESDFL

-86 QDQIAKEKKAEYNRK
+86 QDQINREKKAEYKKK
-101 GGFKNDKVGQFYT
+101 GGFSNDKIGQFYT
-114 GLGEGFVNSSLPGTA
+114 GFGEGVVNNSLPGMA
-129 YSIATGKKLSESDV
+129 YSIAKGKKLSDKME
-143 MTKPPKG
+143 KG
-150 NYKPKKI
+150 SKTI
-157 KNAAAQAYVPGR
+157 KA
-169 KKQTQKETSK
+169 
-179 KISRFNPFEVEPTK
+179 PTK
-193 NAAQARKIGNIAGE
+193 SAEKARKAGNIAGE
-207 MLGYATGY
+207 MAGYAVGY
-215 GAAEKATTK
+215 GAAGKATTK

-234 GKKATEKAIASKVGK
+234 GKKATEKAVASKVGK

-255 TKQVLRSATK
+255 TKQVLKSATK

-270 ATVGTAM
+270 STVGTAM

-321 SKKAVKKELPKV
+321 SKKAVKKELPKA
-333 VKQAVKDEVTP
+333 VKQAVKEEVTP
-344 KIELPKTISEQ
+344 KVELPKAAAKQ

-362 PKMELPTANGKKAGK
+362 PKMELPTAN
-377 ATYIKNPYSGEVP
+377 
-390 KKTANSVKNSVEISG
+390 SVKNPVETSG
-405 STIDDVKYIVEHS
+405 
-418 PRKSDLK
+418 
-425 RELKERFGSPRTV
+425 
-438 TVNGLSFNGEPY
+438 
-450 KVSLNKKSV
+450 
-459 GKIVSDG
+459 
-466 TKENNI
+466 
-472 AFLSVVDDALKNADY
+472 
-487 VGSGSYVPHGSK
+487 
-499 TKNTV
+499 
-504 RFDYFE
+504 
-510 SDVRINGEDYIAR
+510 
-523 IDVEAFPNINNYKT
+523 KT

-567 QSISNSQNN
+567 QSVSNSQNN
-576 VKLKDLGADIAR
+576 VKLKDLGADVAR

-633 VNPDVKTVQDA
+633 VNPDVKTVQEA
-644 MENASGKFDKF
+644 MEDASGKFDKF
-655 YKATVNQQHEIDRLS
+655 YKAFVNQQHEIDRLS

-817 GVRVGGSKFAV
+817 GVKVGGSKFAV

-952 QMQMFA
+952 QMQLAA
-958 NIGKSITNPLKA
+958 NLGKSITNPLKA

-1012 IATNGDMWQR
+1012 MATNGEMWQR

-1032 YIKAHKGFEKNL
+1032 YIKANKGFEKNL
-1044 SLSKNPIRNIWE
+1044 SLAKNPIKNIWE
-1056 GMKTVL
+1056 GIKTVL

-1078 MSSMEAHGDAA
+1078 MSSMEAHGDVA

-1103 RAGEVTKF
+1103 RAGEATKF
-1111 LDAWTLYLNAAV
+1111 ADSFVLYLNASV
-1123 QGIDKFV
+1123 QGIDKFL

-1144 LEVVGVPYALLMAN
+1144 LEVVGVPYALLTAY

-1173 QNYFCIP
+1173 QNYFCLP
-1180 NLAGEIDESGNAKTF
+1180 NLAGEFDEQGHAKTF
-1195 IKIPLNREYGSIFA
+1195 ITLPINREYGSIFA
-1209 SSMDVIAGYLSG
+1209 SSMDVVAGYLSG

-1239 PNPLTDNVLSPLAL
+1239 PNPLTDNALSPIFL

-1286 LAKGISNVANN
+1286 LAKGIANVANN
-1297 LRIPSDTLKS
+1297 LGIPSDTLKS

-1322 GQIGQAVT
+1322 GQVGQAVT

-1430 AIREQKNEIARSASQ
+1430 AIREQKNEIARRASQ
-1445 RAQEAVSAYQENP
+1445 RVQSAVSAYQDNP

-1505 LLENGKSPE
+1505 LLESGKSPE

-1556 IGQAYALLDND
+1556 IGQAYALLDNG
-1567 QSVDVASVM
+1567 QSADVASVM

-1595 EQLDQV
+1595 DQLDQV

>member
-1 MATRRTSK
+1 MAKRTDIPLPRANSQASK
-9 LPTQADLDREKKK
+9 FGSKIKKSDIKVKRTDIPLPMKNSQASKFGESGQDRKKK
-22 AQTRRTSKLPTQSDM
+22 T
-37 DRARKDAKR
+37 
-46 KETSASLPQKSLKE
+46 LKE

-86 QDQIAKEKKAEYNRK
+86 QDQITKEKKAEYNRK

-114 GLGEGFVNSSLPGTA
+114 GLGEGFINSSLPGTV
-129 YSIATGKKLSESDV
+129 YSIVKGKKLSESDV

-169 KKQTQKETSK
+169 KNKTQKETSK
-179 KISRFNPFEVEPTK
+179 KIASFNPLEVEPTK
-193 NAAQARKIGNIAGE
+193 NAAKSRKIGNIAGE
-207 MLGYATGY
+207 MLVYATGY

-234 GKKATEKAIASKVGK
+234 GKKATEKAVASKVGK

-255 TKQVLRSATK
+255 TKQVLKSATK

-291 LAKDMAVN
+291 IAKDMAVN

-344 KIELPKTISEQ
+344 KIELPKTVAKQ

-362 PKMELPTANGKKAGK
+362 PKMELPTANS
-377 ATYIKNPYSGEVP
+377 I
-390 KKTANSVKNSVEISG
+390 KNSVEISG
-405 STIDDVKYIVEHS
+405 
-418 PRKSDLK
+418 
-425 RELKERFGSPRTV
+425 
-438 TVNGLSFNGEPY
+438 
-450 KVSLNKKSV
+450 
-459 GKIVSDG
+459 
-466 TKENNI
+466 
-472 AFLSVVDDALKNADY
+472 
-487 VGSGSYVPHGSK
+487 
-499 TKNTV
+499 
-504 RFDYFE
+504 
-510 SDVRINGEDYIAR
+510 
-523 IDVEAFPNINNYKT
+523 KT
-537 HNVEKIELIPKSAAD
+537 HNAKKIELIPKSAAD

-567 QSISNSQNN
+567 QSVSNPQNN
-576 VKLKDLGADIAR
+576 VKLKDLGADVAR

-655 YKATVNQQHEIDRLS
+655 YKAAVNQQHEIDRLS

-690 TAEYIFSNH
+690 TSEYIFTNK
-699 LVDPKGNVI
+699 LVNPNGDII
-708 DDRSFRE
+708 DNRSFKD
-715 VFEPISKKSKE
+715 VFMPVSKNSKE
-726 FNEYAQHLNNLARWE
+726 FNVYAQNLNNIARWA
-741 QGKPLDVNV
+741 QDKPLDRSVSAEESQRIVN
-750 TPDMSKKR
+750 
-758 ISEIL
+758 EIL
-763 KDNPEFPQLNDN
+763 KEHPEFAKMTQDINDY
-775 KNSFWRKFTH
+775 WQKFTH

-817 GVRVGGSKFAV
+817 GVKVGGSKFAV

-1012 IATNGDMWQR
+1012 IATNGEMWQR

-1062 GAVGEATE
+1062 GSVGEATE

-1144 LEVVGVPYALLMAN
+1144 LEVVGVPYALLMVN

-1239 PNPLTDNVLSPLAL
+1239 PNPLTDNVLSPLVL

-1267 PKNLE
+1267 PRNLE

-1307 PMKVDYLLDSFGGYL
+1307 PMKVDYLLDSFGGDL
-1322 GQIGQAVT
+1322 GQVGQAVT

-1445 RAQEAVSAYQENP
+1445 RVQSAVSAYQDNP

-1505 LLENGKSPE
+1505 LLESGKSPE

-1576 TSERAVQRATWLKQ
+1576 TSERAVQRATWLKK

-1595 EQLDQV
+1595 DQLDQV

>member
-1 MATRRTSK
+1 MAIDWNDLKKQTKEHKTEKAFTKNSAKTFGDFVQTSSNGK
-9 LPTQADLDREKKK
+9 LKPKKRNLPTK
-22 AQTRRTSKLPTQSDM
+22 S
-37 DRARKDAKR
+37 DAK
-46 KETSASLPQKSLKE
+46 SGASKSKSG
-60 KVKQQADW
+60 VKQQLDW
-68 LWRDIKSDFL
+68 LIRDIESDFL

-86 QDQIAKEKKAEYNRK
+86 QDQINREKKAEYQRK
-101 GGFKNDKVGQFYT
+101 GGFSNDKIGQFYT
-114 GLGEGFVNSSLPGTA
+114 GFGEGVVNNSLPGMA
-129 YSIATGKKLSESDV
+129 YSIAKGKKLSDKME
-143 MTKPPKG
+143 KG
-150 NYKPKKI
+150 SKTI
-157 KNAAAQAYVPGR
+157 KA
-169 KKQTQKETSK
+169 
-179 KISRFNPFEVEPTK
+179 PTK
-193 NAAQARKIGNIAGE
+193 NAEKARKAGNIAGE
-207 MLGYATGY
+207 MAGYAVGY
-215 GAAEKATTK
+215 GAAGKATTK

-234 GKKATEKAIASKVGK
+234 GKKATEKAVASKVGK

-255 TKQVLRSATK
+255 TKQVLKSATK

-333 VKQAVKDEVTP
+333 VKQAVKGEVTP
-344 KIELPKTISEQ
+344 KVELPKSVAKQ
-355 AENVKIE
+355 SENVKIE
-362 PKMELPTANGKKAGK
+362 PKMELPKGRK
-377 ATYIKNPYSGEVP
+377 IVQGEV
-390 KKTANSVKNSVEISG
+390 SVPTEKAVM
-405 STIDDVKYIVEHS
+405 
-418 PRKSDLK
+418 
-425 RELKERFGSPRTV
+425 
-438 TVNGLSFNGEPY
+438 
-450 KVSLNKKSV
+450 
-459 GKIVSDG
+459 
-466 TKENNI
+466 
-472 AFLSVVDDALKNADY
+472 
-487 VGSGSYVPHGSK
+487 GSK
-499 TKNTV
+499 EV
-504 RFDYFE
+504 
-510 SDVRINGEDYIAR
+510 
-523 IDVEAFPNINNYKT
+523 
-537 HNVEKIELIPKSAAD
+537 
-552 VGPQPTAV
+552 
-560 DLESTLN
+560 
-567 QSISNSQNN
+567 
-576 VKLKDLGADIAR
+576 
-588 PNQAFKDAEIA
+588 A

-633 VNPDVKTVQDA
+633 VNPDVKTVQEA
-644 MENASGKFDKF
+644 MESASGKFDKF

-690 TAEYIFSNH
+690 TSEYIFTNK
-699 LVDPKGNVI
+699 LVNPNGDII
-708 DDRSFRE
+708 DDRSFKD
-715 VFEPISKKSKE
+715 VFMPVSKNSKE
-726 FNEYAQHLNNLARWE
+726 FNVYAQNLNNIARWA
-741 QGKPLDVNV
+741 QDKPLDRNVSAEESQRIVN
-750 TPDMSKKR
+750 
-758 ISEIL
+758 EIL
-763 KDNPEFPQLNDN
+763 KEHPEFAKITQDINDY
-775 KNSFWRKFTH
+775 WRKFTH

-797 AWKAMNDMYPNYV
+797 AWKAMIEKYPNYV

-879 NLKRFGIVKSE
+879 NLKRFGIVKKE

-952 QMQMFA
+952 QMQLAA
-958 NIGKSITNPLKA
+958 NLGKSITNPLKA

-1012 IATNGDMWQR
+1012 MATNGEMWQK

-1032 YIKAHKGFEKNL
+1032 YINANKGFEKNL

-1062 GAVGEATE
+1062 GSVGEATE

-1078 MSSMEAHGDAA
+1078 MSSMEAHGDVA

-1130 RTAKAHPVRTAARS
+1130 RTMKAHPVRTAART
-1144 LEVVGVPYALLMAN
+1144 LEVVGVPYALLTAYNWAN
-1158 NWSNPHYQDLNDRTK
+1158 PNYQDLNDRTK
-1173 QNYFCIP
+1173 QNYFCLP
-1180 NLAGEIDESGNAKTF
+1180 NLAGEIDENGYAKTF
-1195 IKIPLNREYGSIFA
+1195 CKIPLNREYGSIFA

-1239 PNPLTDNVLSPLAL
+1239 PNPLTDNVLSPLVL

-1286 LAKGISNVANN
+1286 LAKGIANVANN
-1297 LRIPSDTLKS
+1297 LGIPSDTLKS

-1322 GQIGQAVT
+1322 GQVGQAAT
-1330 DPQLQGI
+1330 SQQLQGM

-1362 VVSDFYDNKEKAE
+1362 VVSDFYDNKESAE

-1382 ILTGGKGQ
+1382 ILTGGKGK
-1390 AYVENKT
+1390 AYIENKT
-1397 YSAIQQELS
+1397 YTAIQKELS
-1406 DLSKQEREILSS
+1406 ELSKKEREVLSS
-1418 GLSKAEKDRQIK
+1418 NLSKAEKDKQIRS
-1430 AIREQKNEIARSASQ
+1430 IREQKNEIARSASQ
-1445 RAQEAVSAYQENP
+1445 RVEDAVSAYQKNP
-1458 EYETQMNTQ
+1458 EYETQMTTQ
-1467 QKQSYEKKFKKLGI
+1467 QKQSYENKYKKLGI
-1481 SKEDYAEAKSIVQ
+1481 SKEDYAKAKDLVQ

-1505 LLENGKSPE
+1505 ILENTKDVT

-1526 DATELKKRGVTLDDV
+1526 EATELKKRGITLDDV
-1541 NTAKTIVKDSGYKKS
+1541 NTAKNIVKESGYRKS
-1556 IGQAYALLDND
+1556 IGQAYTLLDNG
-1567 QSVDVASVM
+1567 QSADVATIM
-1576 TSERAVQRATWLKQ
+1576 TSERAVKRATWLKQ
-1590 SGVTP
+1590 AGVTP
-1595 EQLDQV
+1595 DELDNIAQ
-1601 AEVIDANGNGS
+1601 AIDTDGNGS
-1612 YSKDE
+1612 YKKEE
-1617 IVSFFNQNS
+1617 IVAFFNKYG
-1626 GFSTAQKRAIF
+1626 GFDTAQKRAIF
-1637 LALSTAKHSPY
+1637 LALSTAKNSPY

>member
-1 MATRRTSK
+1 MAKRTDIPLPRANSQASK
-9 LPTQADLDREKKK
+9 FGSKIKKSDIKVKRTDIPLPMKNSQASKFGKSGQDRKKK
-22 AQTRRTSKLPTQSDM
+22 T
-37 DRARKDAKR
+37 
-46 KETSASLPQKSLKE
+46 LKE

-234 GKKATEKAIASKVGK
+234 GKKATEKAVASKVGK

-255 TKQVLRSATK
+255 TKQVLKSATK

-321 SKKAVKKELPKV
+321 SKKAVKKELPRV

-344 KIELPKTISEQ
+344 KIELPKTVAKQ

-362 PKMELPTANGKKAGK
+362 PRVELTKSRKSTVENVSEKAKFSKDLDAELGRVYQENHDKLADYIRNYKGK
-377 ATYIKNPYSGEVP
+377 
-390 KKTANSVKNSVEISG
+390 G
-405 STIDDVKYIVEHS
+405 STTNIIPILDDSTGKGYRQTVSNNDAWYSKA
-418 PRKSDLK
+418 
-425 RELKERFGSPRTV
+425 LKEYGSNAA
-438 TVNGLSFNGEPY
+438 VNQ
-450 KVSLNKKSV
+450 
-459 GKIVSDG
+459 
-466 TKENNI
+466 
-472 AFLSVVDDALKNADY
+472 NAD
-487 VGSGSYVPHGSK
+487 
-499 TKNTV
+499 
-504 RFDYFE
+504 
-510 SDVRINGEDYIAR
+510 
-523 IDVEAFPNINNYKT
+523 
-537 HNVEKIELIPKSAAD
+537 
-552 VGPQPTAV
+552 
-560 DLESTLN
+560 
-567 QSISNSQNN
+567 
-576 VKLKDLGADIAR
+576 
-588 PNQAFKDAEIA
+588 EIA
-599 PPIKQ
+599 DKLLREDLSLSRGQQEFADGYLQSLSELRDRNPLRKPNRRIVQPEPPIKQ
-604 AAEEVKITPSGKET
+604 AAEEVKVTPSGKET

-633 VNPDVKTVQDA
+633 VNPDVKTVQEA

-655 YKATVNQQHEIDRLS
+655 YKAAVNQQHEIDRLS

-690 TAEYIFSNH
+690 TSEYIFTNK
-699 LVDPKGNVI
+699 LVNPNGDII
-708 DDRSFRE
+708 DNRSFKD
-715 VFEPISKKSKE
+715 VFMPVSKNSKE
-726 FNEYAQHLNNLARWE
+726 FNVYAQNLNNIARWA
-741 QGKPLDVNV
+741 QDKPLDRSVSAEESQRIVN
-750 TPDMSKKR
+750 
-758 ISEIL
+758 EIL
-763 KDNPEFPQLNDN
+763 KEHPEFAKITQDINDY
-775 KNSFWRKFTH
+775 WQKFTH

-797 AWKAMNDMYPNYV
+797 AWKAMIEKYPNYV

-941 FGKLDNLIGSP
+941 FGKLDNVIGSP
-952 QMQMFA
+952 QMQLFA
-958 NIGKSITNPLKA
+958 NIGKSLTNPLKA

-977 LFAISNAARDI
+977 LFAVSNAARDI

-1012 IATNGDMWQR
+1012 MATNGDMWQR

-1032 YIKAHKGFEKNL
+1032 YIKANKGFEKNL
-1044 SLSKNPIRNIWE
+1044 SLSKNPIKNIWE

-1078 MSSMEAHGDAA
+1078 MSSMEAHGDVA

-1209 SSMDVIAGYLSG
+1209 SSMDVVAGYLSG
-1221 EANPWNGYAETL
+1221 DANPWNGYAETL

-1239 PNPLTDNVLSPLAL
+1239 PNPLTDNVLSPLFL

-1267 PKNLE
+1267 PRNLE

-1286 LAKGISNVANN
+1286 LAKWIANVANN
-1297 LRIPSDTLKS
+1297 LGIPSETLKS

-1322 GQIGQAVT
+1322 GQVGQAVT

-1347 PFVNRFTADPRFSSG
+1347 PFINRFTADPRFSSG

-1375 RAANDEK
+1375 RAANDEN
-1382 ILTGGKGQ
+1382 ILTGEKGQ

-1397 YSAIQQELS
+1397 YNAIQQELS

-1418 GLSKAEKDRQIK
+1418 GISKAEKDRQIK

-1445 RAQEAVSAYQENP
+1445 RTQAAVSAYQENP

-1505 LLENGKSPE
+1505 LLESGKSPE

-1556 IGQAYALLDND
+1556 IGQAYALLDNG

-1595 EQLDQV
+1595 DQLDQV

>member
-37 DRARKDAKR
+37 NRARKDAKR
-46 KETSASLPQKSLKE
+46 KETSTSLHTKTLKE

-78 PTAERQKV
+78 PTEERQKV

-129 YSIATGKKLSESDV
+129 YSIVKGKKLSDKMEKGGKII
-143 MTKPPKG
+143 KP
-150 NYKPKKI
+150 
-157 KNAAAQAYVPGR
+157 
-169 KKQTQKETSK
+169 
-179 KISRFNPFEVEPTK
+179 PTK
-193 NAAQARKIGNIAGE
+193 NAAKSRKIGNIAGE

-234 GKKATEKAIASKVGK
+234 GKKATEKAVASKVGK

-255 TKQVLRSATK
+255 TKQVLKSATK

-344 KIELPKTISEQ
+344 NIELPKTVAKQ
-355 AENVKIE
+355 AENAKVEPRIE
-362 PKMELPTANGKKAGK
+362 LTKSRKSTVENVSEKAKFSKDLDAELGRVYQENHDKLADYIRNYKGK
-377 ATYIKNPYSGEVP
+377 
-390 KKTANSVKNSVEISG
+390 G
-405 STIDDVKYIVEHS
+405 STTNIIPILDDSTGKGYRQTVSNNDAWYSKA
-418 PRKSDLK
+418 
-425 RELKERFGSPRTV
+425 LKEYGSNAA
-438 TVNGLSFNGEPY
+438 VN
-450 KVSLNKKSV
+450 
-459 GKIVSDG
+459 
-466 TKENNI
+466 
-472 AFLSVVDDALKNADY
+472 KNAD
-487 VGSGSYVPHGSK
+487 
-499 TKNTV
+499 
-504 RFDYFE
+504 
-510 SDVRINGEDYIAR
+510 
-523 IDVEAFPNINNYKT
+523 
-537 HNVEKIELIPKSAAD
+537 
-552 VGPQPTAV
+552 
-560 DLESTLN
+560 
-567 QSISNSQNN
+567 
-576 VKLKDLGADIAR
+576 
-588 PNQAFKDAEIA
+588 EIA
-599 PPIKQ
+599 DKLLREDLSLSRGQQEFADGYLQSLSELRDKNPLRKPNRRIVQPEPPIKQ

-633 VNPDVKTVQDA
+633 VNPDVKTVQEA

-670 KASGDRR
+670 KAAGDRR

-775 KNSFWRKFTH
+775 KNSFWMKFTH

-879 NLKRFGIVKSE
+879 NLKRFGIVKSK

-901 FLSLADQEALKEVNS
+901 FLSLTDQEALKEVNS

-1044 SLSKNPIRNIWE
+1044 SFSKNPIRNIWE

-1062 GAVGEATE
+1062 GSVGEATE

-1144 LEVVGVPYALLMAN
+1144 LEVVGVPYALLMVN

-1239 PNPLTDNVLSPLAL
+1239 PNPLTDNVLSPLVL

-1272 NVSPQ
+1272 IVSPQ

-1286 LAKGISNVANN
+1286 LAKGIANVANN
-1297 LRIPSDTLKS
+1297 LGIPSDTLKS

-1322 GQIGQAVT
+1322 GQVGQAVT
-1330 DPQLQGI
+1330 DTQLQGI

-1362 VVSDFYDNKEKAE
+1362 VVSDFYDNKENAE

-1445 RAQEAVSAYQENP
+1445 RVQSAVSAYQDNP
-1458 EYETQMNTQ
+1458 EYETQMSTQ

-1494 GYDSNVAKAYA
+1494 GFDSNVAKAYA
-1505 LLENGKSPE
+1505 LLESGKSPE

-1556 IGQAYALLDND
+1556 IGQAYALLDNG

>member
-1 MATRRTSK
+1 MAKRTDIPLPRANSQASK
-9 LPTQADLDREKKK
+9 FGSKIKKSDIKVKRTDIPLPMKNSQASKFGKSGQDRKKK
-22 AQTRRTSKLPTQSDM
+22 T
-37 DRARKDAKR
+37 
-46 KETSASLPQKSLKE
+46 LKE

-193 NAAQARKIGNIAGE
+193 NAAKYRKIGNIAGE

-215 GAAEKATTK
+215 EAAEKATTK

-234 GKKATEKAIASKVGK
+234 GKKATEKAVASKVGK

-255 TKQVLRSATK
+255 TKQVLKSATK

-333 VKQAVKDEVTP
+333 AK
-344 KIELPKTISEQ
+344 Q

-362 PKMELPTANGKKAGK
+362 PKMELPTANS
-377 ATYIKNPYSGEVP
+377 I
-390 KKTANSVKNSVEISG
+390 KNSVEISG
-405 STIDDVKYIVEHS
+405 
-418 PRKSDLK
+418 
-425 RELKERFGSPRTV
+425 
-438 TVNGLSFNGEPY
+438 
-450 KVSLNKKSV
+450 
-459 GKIVSDG
+459 
-466 TKENNI
+466 
-472 AFLSVVDDALKNADY
+472 
-487 VGSGSYVPHGSK
+487 
-499 TKNTV
+499 
-504 RFDYFE
+504 
-510 SDVRINGEDYIAR
+510 
-523 IDVEAFPNINNYKT
+523 KT
-537 HNVEKIELIPKSAAD
+537 HNAKKIELIPKSAAD

-567 QSISNSQNN
+567 QSVSNSQNN
-576 VKLKDLGADIAR
+576 VKLKDLGADVAR

-604 AAEEVKITPSGKET
+604 AAEEVKVTPSGKET

-633 VNPDVKTVQDA
+633 VNPDIKTVQEA

-690 TAEYIFSNH
+690 TSEYIFTNK
-699 LVDPKGNVI
+699 LVNPNGDII
-708 DDRSFRE
+708 DNRSFKD
-715 VFEPISKKSKE
+715 VFMPVSKNSKE
-726 FNEYAQHLNNLARWE
+726 FNVYAQNLNNIARWA
-741 QGKPLDVNV
+741 QDKPLDRSVSAEESQRIVN
-750 TPDMSKKR
+750 
-758 ISEIL
+758 EIL
-763 KDNPEFPQLNDN
+763 KEHPEFAKMTQDINDY
-775 KNSFWRKFTH
+775 WQKFTH

-797 AWKAMNDMYPNYV
+797 AWKAMIEKYPNYV

-879 NLKRFGIVKSE
+879 NLKRFGIVKRE

-1022 YLALGGKSSG
+1022 YIALGGKSSG

-1078 MSSMEAHGDAA
+1078 MSSMEAHGDVA

-1103 RAGEVTKF
+1103 RAGEATKF
-1111 LDAWTLYLNAAV
+1111 FDAWTLYLNAAV

-1144 LEVVGVPYALLMAN
+1144 LEVVGVPYALLMVN

-1221 EANPWNGYAETL
+1221 EANPRNGYAETL

-1239 PNPLTDNVLSPLAL
+1239 PFPLTDNVLAPLVL

-1267 PKNLE
+1267 PRNLE

-1286 LAKGISNVANN
+1286 LAKGIANVANN
-1297 LRIPSDTLKS
+1297 LGIPSDTLKS

-1347 PFVNRFTADPRFSSG
+1347 PFINRFTADPRFSSG

-1382 ILTGGKGQ
+1382 ILTGEKGQ

-1397 YSAIQQELS
+1397 YNAIQQELS

-1418 GLSKAEKDRQIK
+1418 GISKAEKDRQIK

-1445 RAQEAVSAYQENP
+1445 RTQAAVSAYQENP

-1481 SKEDYAEAKSIVQ
+1481 SKEDYAEAKNIVQ

-1505 LLENGKSPE
+1505 LLESGKSPE

-1556 IGQAYALLDND
+1556 IGQAYALLDNG

-1576 TSERAVQRATWLKQ
+1576 TSERAVQRATWLKK

-1595 EQLDQV
+1595 DQLDQV

>member
-1 MATRRTSK
+1 MAKRTDIPLPRANSQASK
-9 LPTQADLDREKKK
+9 FGSKIKKSDIKVKRTDIPLPMKNSQASKFGKSGQDRKKK
-22 AQTRRTSKLPTQSDM
+22 T
-37 DRARKDAKR
+37 
-46 KETSASLPQKSLKE
+46 LKE

-129 YSIATGKKLSESDV
+129 YSIVKGKKLSDKMEKGGKII
-143 MTKPPKG
+143 KP
-150 NYKPKKI
+150 
-157 KNAAAQAYVPGR
+157 
-169 KKQTQKETSK
+169 
-179 KISRFNPFEVEPTK
+179 PTK
-193 NAAQARKIGNIAGE
+193 NAAKPRKIGNIAGE

-215 GAAEKATTK
+215 GAAEKATKK

-234 GKKATEKAIASKVGK
+234 GKKATEKAVASKVGK
-249 KIGEEA
+249 KIGEKA
-255 TKQVLRSATK
+255 TKQVLKSATK

-333 VKQAVKDEVTP
+333 AK
-344 KIELPKTISEQ
+344 Q

-362 PKMELPTANGKKAGK
+362 PKMELPTANS
-377 ATYIKNPYSGEVP
+377 I
-390 KKTANSVKNSVEISG
+390 KNSVEISG
-405 STIDDVKYIVEHS
+405 
-418 PRKSDLK
+418 
-425 RELKERFGSPRTV
+425 
-438 TVNGLSFNGEPY
+438 
-450 KVSLNKKSV
+450 
-459 GKIVSDG
+459 
-466 TKENNI
+466 
-472 AFLSVVDDALKNADY
+472 
-487 VGSGSYVPHGSK
+487 
-499 TKNTV
+499 
-504 RFDYFE
+504 
-510 SDVRINGEDYIAR
+510 
-523 IDVEAFPNINNYKT
+523 KT
-537 HNVEKIELIPKSAAD
+537 HNAKKIELIPKSAAD

-567 QSISNSQNN
+567 QSVSNSQNN
-576 VKLKDLGADIAR
+576 VKLKDLGADVAR

-604 AAEEVKITPSGKET
+604 AAEEVKVTPSGKET

-633 VNPDVKTVQDA
+633 VNPDIKTVQEA

-690 TAEYIFSNH
+690 TSEYIFTNK
-699 LVDPKGNVI
+699 LVNPNGDII
-708 DDRSFRE
+708 DNRSFKD
-715 VFEPISKKSKE
+715 VFMPVSKNSKE
-726 FNEYAQHLNNLARWE
+726 FNVYAQNLNNIARWA
-741 QGKPLDVNV
+741 QDKPLDRSVSAEESQRIVN
-750 TPDMSKKR
+750 
-758 ISEIL
+758 EIL
-763 KDNPEFPQLNDN
+763 KEHPEFAKMTQDINDY
-775 KNSFWRKFTH
+775 WQKFTH

-797 AWKAMNDMYPNYV
+797 AWKAMIEKYPNYV

-879 NLKRFGIVKSE
+879 NLKRFGIVKSK

-977 LFAISNAARDI
+977 LFAVSNAARDI

-1012 IATNGDMWQR
+1012 MATNGDMWQR

-1032 YIKAHKGFEKNL
+1032 YIKANKGFEKNL
-1044 SLSKNPIRNIWE
+1044 SLSKNPIKNIWE

-1078 MSSMEAHGDAA
+1078 MSSMEAHGDVA

-1144 LEVVGVPYALLMAN
+1144 LEVVGVPYALLMVN

-1195 IKIPLNREYGSIFA
+1195 IKIPLNREYGSIFS

-1233 KTNFLP
+1233 KTNFFP
-1239 PNPLTDNVLSPLAL
+1239 PNPLTDNVLSPLVL

-1322 GQIGQAVT
+1322 GQVGQAVT

-1390 AYVENKT
+1390 AYVQNKT
-1397 YSAIQQELS
+1397 YNAIQQELS

-1445 RAQEAVSAYQENP
+1445 RVQSAVSAYQDNP

-1505 LLENGKSPE
+1505 LLESGKSPD

-1556 IGQAYALLDND
+1556 IGQAYALLDNG

-1595 EQLDQV
+1595 DQLDQV

>member
-46 KETSASLPQKSLKE
+46 KETSTSLPKKSLKE

-129 YSIATGKKLSESDV
+129 YSIVKGKKLSDKMEKGGKII
-143 MTKPPKG
+143 KP
-150 NYKPKKI
+150 
-157 KNAAAQAYVPGR
+157 
-169 KKQTQKETSK
+169 
-179 KISRFNPFEVEPTK
+179 PTK
-193 NAAQARKIGNIAGE
+193 NAAKPRKIGNIAGE

-215 GAAEKATTK
+215 GAAEKATKK

-234 GKKATEKAIASKVGK
+234 GKKATEKAVASKVGK

-255 TKQVLRSATK
+255 TKQVLKSATK

-344 KIELPKTISEQ
+344 KVELPKTVAKQ

-362 PKMELPTANGKKAGK
+362 PKMELPTAN
-377 ATYIKNPYSGEVP
+377 
-390 KKTANSVKNSVEISG
+390 SVKNSVEISG
-405 STIDDVKYIVEHS
+405 
-418 PRKSDLK
+418 
-425 RELKERFGSPRTV
+425 
-438 TVNGLSFNGEPY
+438 
-450 KVSLNKKSV
+450 
-459 GKIVSDG
+459 
-466 TKENNI
+466 
-472 AFLSVVDDALKNADY
+472 
-487 VGSGSYVPHGSK
+487 
-499 TKNTV
+499 
-504 RFDYFE
+504 
-510 SDVRINGEDYIAR
+510 
-523 IDVEAFPNINNYKT
+523 KT
-537 HNVEKIELIPKSAAD
+537 HNAKKIELIPKSAAD

-567 QSISNSQNN
+567 QSVSNPQNN
-576 VKLKDLGADIAR
+576 VKLKDLGADVAR

-604 AAEEVKITPSGKET
+604 AAEEVKVTPSGKET
-618 KVGGFDVVGKQNLGI
+618 KVGGFDVAGKQNLGI
-633 VNPDVKTVQDA
+633 VNPDVKTVQEA

-758 ISEIL
+758 ISEII

-879 NLKRFGIVKSE
+879 NLKRFGIVKSK

-977 LFAISNAARDI
+977 LFAVSNAARDI

-1012 IATNGDMWQR
+1012 MATNGDMWQR

-1032 YIKAHKGFEKNL
+1032 YIKANKGFEKNL
-1044 SLSKNPIRNIWE
+1044 SLSKNPIKNIWE

-1078 MSSMEAHGDAA
+1078 MSSMEAHGDVA

-1209 SSMDVIAGYLSG
+1209 SSMDVVAGYLSG

-1239 PNPLTDNVLSPLAL
+1239 PNPLTDNVLSPLFL

-1267 PKNLE
+1267 PRNLE

-1322 GQIGQAVT
+1322 GQVGQAVT

-1390 AYVENKT
+1390 AYVQNKT
-1397 YSAIQQELS
+1397 YNAIQQELS

-1445 RAQEAVSAYQENP
+1445 RVQSAVSAYQDNP

-1505 LLENGKSPE
+1505 LLESGKSPD

-1556 IGQAYALLDND
+1556 IGQAYALLDNG

-1595 EQLDQV
+1595 DQLDQV

>member
-1 MATRRTSK
+1 MAKRTDIPLPRANSQASK
-9 LPTQADLDREKKK
+9 FGSKIKKSDIKVKRTDIPLPMKNSQASKFGKSGQDRKKK
-22 AQTRRTSKLPTQSDM
+22 T
-37 DRARKDAKR
+37 
-46 KETSASLPQKSLKE
+46 LKE

-129 YSIATGKKLSESDV
+129 YSIVKGKKLSDKMEKGGKII
-143 MTKPPKG
+143 KP
-150 NYKPKKI
+150 
-157 KNAAAQAYVPGR
+157 
-169 KKQTQKETSK
+169 
-179 KISRFNPFEVEPTK
+179 PTK
-193 NAAQARKIGNIAGE
+193 NAAKPRKIGNIAGE

-215 GAAEKATTK
+215 GAAEKATKK

-234 GKKATEKAIASKVGK
+234 GKKATEKAVASKVGK

-255 TKQVLRSATK
+255 TKQVLKSATK

-333 VKQAVKDEVTP
+333 AK
-344 KIELPKTISEQ
+344 Q

-362 PKMELPTANGKKAGK
+362 PKMELPTANS
-377 ATYIKNPYSGEVP
+377 I
-390 KKTANSVKNSVEISG
+390 KNSVEISG
-405 STIDDVKYIVEHS
+405 
-418 PRKSDLK
+418 
-425 RELKERFGSPRTV
+425 
-438 TVNGLSFNGEPY
+438 
-450 KVSLNKKSV
+450 
-459 GKIVSDG
+459 
-466 TKENNI
+466 
-472 AFLSVVDDALKNADY
+472 
-487 VGSGSYVPHGSK
+487 
-499 TKNTV
+499 
-504 RFDYFE
+504 
-510 SDVRINGEDYIAR
+510 
-523 IDVEAFPNINNYKT
+523 KT
-537 HNVEKIELIPKSAAD
+537 HNAKKIELIPKSAAD

-567 QSISNSQNN
+567 QSVSNSQNN
-576 VKLKDLGADIAR
+576 VKLKDLGADVAR

-604 AAEEVKITPSGKET
+604 AAEEVKVTPSGKET

-633 VNPDVKTVQDA
+633 VNPDIKTVQEA

-690 TAEYIFSNH
+690 TSEYIFTNK
-699 LVDPKGNVI
+699 LVNPNGDII
-708 DDRSFRE
+708 DNRSFKD
-715 VFEPISKKSKE
+715 VFMPVSKNSKE
-726 FNEYAQHLNNLARWE
+726 FNVYAQNLNNIARWA
-741 QGKPLDVNV
+741 QDKPLDRSVSAEESQRIVN
-750 TPDMSKKR
+750 
-758 ISEIL
+758 EIL
-763 KDNPEFPQLNDN
+763 KEHPEFAKMTQDINDY
-775 KNSFWRKFTH
+775 WQKFTH

-797 AWKAMNDMYPNYV
+797 AWKAMIEKYPNYV

-879 NLKRFGIVKSE
+879 NLKRFGIVKSK

-977 LFAISNAARDI
+977 LFAVSNAARDI

-1012 IATNGDMWQR
+1012 MATNGDMWQR

-1032 YIKAHKGFEKNL
+1032 YIKANKGFEKNL
-1044 SLSKNPIRNIWE
+1044 SLSKNPIKNIWE

-1078 MSSMEAHGDAA
+1078 MSSMEAHGDVA

-1144 LEVVGVPYALLMAN
+1144 LEVVGVPYALLMVN

-1195 IKIPLNREYGSIFA
+1195 IKIPLNREYGSIFS

-1233 KTNFLP
+1233 KTNFFP
-1239 PNPLTDNVLSPLAL
+1239 PNPLTDNVLSPLVL

-1322 GQIGQAVT
+1322 GQVGQAVT

-1390 AYVENKT
+1390 AYVQNKT
-1397 YSAIQQELS
+1397 YNAIQQELS

-1445 RAQEAVSAYQENP
+1445 RVQSAVSAYQDNP

-1481 SKEDYAEAKSIVQ
+1481 NKEDYAEAKSIVQ

-1505 LLENGKSPE
+1505 LLESGKSPE

-1556 IGQAYALLDND
+1556 IGQAYALLDNG

-1595 EQLDQV
+1595 DQLDQV

>member
-1 MATRRTSK
+1 MARRTSK
-9 LPTQADLDREKKK
+9 LPTQADLDRVRAE
-22 AQTRRTSKLPTQSDM
+22 RRTSKLPTQSDM
-37 DRARKDAKR
+37 DRARKDAQR
-46 KETSASLPQKSLKE
+46 KAASKSETASTSPKKKSLKE
-60 KVKQQADW
+60 KIKQQADW
-68 LWRDIKSDFL
+68 LIRDFKSDFL

-86 QDQIAKEKKAEYNRK
+86 QDQINREKKAEYQKK
-101 GGFKNDKVGQFYT
+101 GGFSNDKIGQFYT
-114 GLGEGFVNSSLPGTA
+114 GFGEGVVNNSLPGMA
-129 YSIATGKKLSESDV
+129 YSIATGKKLSDKME
-143 MTKPPKG
+143 KG
-150 NYKPKKI
+150 SKTI
-157 KNAAAQAYVPGR
+157 KA
-169 KKQTQKETSK
+169 
-179 KISRFNPFEVEPTK
+179 PTK
-193 NAAQARKIGNIAGE
+193 SAEKARKAGNIAGE
-207 MLGYATGY
+207 MAGYAVGY
-215 GAAEKATTK
+215 GAAGKATTK

-234 GKKATEKAIASKVGK
+234 GKKATEKAVASKVGK

-255 TKQVLRSATK
+255 TKQVLKSAAK

-291 LAKDMAVN
+291 LVKDMAVN

-321 SKKAVKKELPKV
+321 SKKAVKKELPKA
-333 VKQAVKDEVTP
+333 VKQAVKEEVTP
-344 KIELPKTISEQ
+344 KVELPKTSAKQ

-362 PKMELPTANGKKAGK
+362 PKMELPKGRKITVKNAADKASFNK
-377 ATYIKNPYSGEVP
+377 ELESEIQAQYKENHAKLADYIKNYKGKGSTSNIIPIFDDNTGRGYRSVVSNNDSWYRKALKEYGSNAQVNKHADEIADKILKEDLLASRGQQEFADEYLYELNRLREKNPLRKPNRKIVQGEVSMP
-390 KKTANSVKNSVEISG
+390 AEKAVM
-405 STIDDVKYIVEHS
+405 
-418 PRKSDLK
+418 
-425 RELKERFGSPRTV
+425 
-438 TVNGLSFNGEPY
+438 
-450 KVSLNKKSV
+450 
-459 GKIVSDG
+459 
-466 TKENNI
+466 
-472 AFLSVVDDALKNADY
+472 
-487 VGSGSYVPHGSK
+487 GSK
-499 TKNTV
+499 EV
-504 RFDYFE
+504 
-510 SDVRINGEDYIAR
+510 
-523 IDVEAFPNINNYKT
+523 
-537 HNVEKIELIPKSAAD
+537 
-552 VGPQPTAV
+552 
-560 DLESTLN
+560 
-567 QSISNSQNN
+567 
-576 VKLKDLGADIAR
+576 
-588 PNQAFKDAEIA
+588 A

-604 AAEEVKITPSGKET
+604 AAEEVKVTPSGKET
-618 KVGGFDVVGKQNLGI
+618 KVGGFDVAGKQNLGI
-633 VNPDVKTVQDA
+633 VNPDVKTVQEA

-699 LVDPKGNVI
+699 LVDPKGNII

-775 KNSFWRKFTH
+775 KNSFWKKFTH

-879 NLKRFGIVKSE
+879 NLKRFGVVSANKQPM
-890 TSPISGTDIDE
+890 TSIDIDD
-901 FLSLADQEALKEVNS
+901 FMSLADQEALKEVSS
-916 KVYTISAMEN
+916 KFYTISAMEN

-952 QMQMFA
+952 QMQMAA
-958 NIGKSITNPLKA
+958 NLGKSITNPLKA

-1012 IATNGDMWQR
+1012 MATNGEMWQK

-1032 YIKAHKGFEKNL
+1032 YINTHKGFEKNL

-1062 GAVGEATE
+1062 GSVGEATE

-1078 MSSMEAHGDAA
+1078 MSSMEAHGDVA

-1123 QGIDKFV
+1123 QGIDKFA
-1130 RTAKAHPVRTAARS
+1130 RTMKAHPVRTAART
-1144 LEVVGVPYALLMAN
+1144 LEVVGVPYALLTAYNWAN
-1158 NWSNPHYQDLNDRTK
+1158 PNYQDLNDRTK
-1173 QNYFCIP
+1173 QNYFCLP
-1180 NLAGEIDESGNAKTF
+1180 NLAGEIDENGYAKTF
-1195 IKIPLNREYGSIFA
+1195 CKIPLNREYGSIFA
-1209 SSMDVIAGYLSG
+1209 SSMDIIAGYLSG

-1239 PNPLTDNVLSPLAL
+1239 PNPLTDNVLSPLVL

-1286 LAKGISNVANN
+1286 LAKGIANVANN

-1307 PMKVDYLLDSFGGYL
+1307 PMKVDYLLDSYGGYL
-1322 GQIGQAVT
+1322 GQVGQAAT
-1330 DPQLQGI
+1330 SQQLQGM

-1362 VVSDFYDNKEKAE
+1362 VVSDFYDNKESAE

-1382 ILTGGKGQ
+1382 ILTGGKGK
-1390 AYVENKT
+1390 AYIENKT
-1397 YSAIQQELS
+1397 YTAIQKELS
-1406 DLSKQEREILSS
+1406 ELSKKEREVLSS
-1418 GLSKAEKDRQIK
+1418 NLSKAEKDKQIRS
-1430 AIREQKNEIARSASQ
+1430 IREQKNEIARSASQ
-1445 RAQEAVSAYQENP
+1445 RVGDAVSAYQKNP
-1458 EYETQMNTQ
+1458 EYETQMTTQ
-1467 QKQSYEKKFKKLGI
+1467 QKQSYENKYKKLGI
-1481 SKEDYAEAKSIVQ
+1481 SKEDYAKAKDLVQ

-1505 LLENGKSPE
+1505 ILENTKDVT

-1526 DATELKKRGVTLDDV
+1526 EATELKKRGITLDDV
-1541 NTAKTIVKDSGYKKS
+1541 NTAKNIVKESGYKKS
-1556 IGQAYALLDND
+1556 IGQAYILLDNG
-1567 QSVDVASVM
+1567 QSADVATIM
-1576 TSERAVQRATWLKQ
+1576 TSERAVKRATWLKQ
-1590 SGVTP
+1590 AGVTP
-1595 EQLDQV
+1595 DELDNIAQ
-1601 AEVIDANGNGS
+1601 AIDTDGNGS
-1612 YSKDE
+1612 YKKEE
-1617 IVSFFNQNS
+1617 IVAFFNKYG
-1626 GFSTAQKRAIF
+1626 GFDTAQKRAIF
-1637 LALSTAKHSPY
+1637 LALSTAKNSPY

>member
-1 MATRRTSK
+1 MAKKTDIPLPRANSQASKFGSKIKKSDIKVKRTDIPLPEPNSQASK
-9 LPTQADLDREKKK
+9 FGKSGQDKKK
-22 AQTRRTSKLPTQSDM
+22 KT
-37 DRARKDAKR
+37 
-46 KETSASLPQKSLKE
+46 LKE

-129 YSIATGKKLSESDV
+129 YSIVKGKTLSDKMEKGGKII
-143 MTKPPKG
+143 KP
-150 NYKPKKI
+150 
-157 KNAAAQAYVPGR
+157 
-169 KKQTQKETSK
+169 
-179 KISRFNPFEVEPTK
+179 PTK
-193 NAAQARKIGNIAGE
+193 NAAKSRKIGNIAGE

-234 GKKATEKAIASKVGK
+234 GKKATEKAVASKVGK

-255 TKQVLRSATK
+255 TKQVLKSATK

-299 AGINAVTGGVMEAI
+299 AGINAVTGGVMEVI

-321 SKKAVKKELPKV
+321 SKKAVKRELPKV

-344 KIELPKTISEQ
+344 KVELPKTVAEQ
-355 AENVKIE
+355 AENIKIE
-362 PKMELPTANGKKAGK
+362 PKMELPNRRIVQGDAGIQ
-377 ATYIKNPYSGEVP
+377 A
-390 KKTANSVKNSVEISG
+390 
-405 STIDDVKYIVEHS
+405 
-418 PRKSDLK
+418 
-425 RELKERFGSPRTV
+425 
-438 TVNGLSFNGEPY
+438 
-450 KVSLNKKSV
+450 
-459 GKIVSDG
+459 
-466 TKENNI
+466 EN
-472 AFLSVVDDALKNADY
+472 AVM
-487 VGSGSYVPHGSK
+487 GSK
-499 TKNTV
+499 
-504 RFDYFE
+504 E
-510 SDVRINGEDYIAR
+510 
-523 IDVEAFPNINNYKT
+523 
-537 HNVEKIELIPKSAAD
+537 
-552 VGPQPTAV
+552 Q
-560 DLESTLN
+560 
-567 QSISNSQNN
+567 QN
-576 VKLKDLGADIAR
+576 LKDLGADVAR

-655 YKATVNQQHEIDRLS
+655 YKAAVNQQHEIDRLS

-690 TAEYIFSNH
+690 TSEYIFTNK
-699 LVDPKGNVI
+699 LVNPNGDII
-708 DDRSFRE
+708 DDRSFKD
-715 VFEPISKKSKE
+715 VFMPVSKNSKE
-726 FNEYAQHLNNLARWE
+726 FNVYAQNLNNIARWA
-741 QGKPLDVNV
+741 QDKPLDRSVSAEESQRIVN
-750 TPDMSKKR
+750 
-758 ISEIL
+758 EIL
-763 KDNPEFPQLNDN
+763 KEHPEFAKMTQDINDY
-775 KNSFWRKFTH
+775 WQKFTH

-1012 IATNGDMWQR
+1012 MATNGDMWQR

-1044 SLSKNPIRNIWE
+1044 SLAKNPIKNIWE

-1062 GAVGEATE
+1062 GSVGEATE

-1144 LEVVGVPYALLMAN
+1144 LEVVGVPYALLMVN

-1209 SSMDVIAGYLSG
+1209 SSMDVVAGYLSG
-1221 EANPWNGYAETL
+1221 EANPRNGYAETL

-1239 PNPLTDNVLSPLAL
+1239 PFPLTDNVLAPLIL

-1322 GQIGQAVT
+1322 GQVGQAVT

-1390 AYVENKT
+1390 AYVQNKT
-1397 YSAIQQELS
+1397 YNAIQQELS

-1445 RAQEAVSAYQENP
+1445 RVQSAVSAYQDNP

-1505 LLENGKSPE
+1505 LLESGKSPD

-1556 IGQAYALLDND
+1556 IGQAYVLLDNG
-1567 QSVDVASVM
+1567 QSADVASVM

-1595 EQLDQV
+1595 DQLDQV

-1617 IVSFFNQNS
+1617 IVSFFNQYG

-1637 LALSTAKHSPY
+1637 LALSTAKNSPY

>member
-1 MATRRTSK
+1 MAKRTDIPLPRANSQASK
-9 LPTQADLDREKKK
+9 FGSKIKKSDIKVKRTDIPLPKKNSQASKFGESGQDRKKK
-22 AQTRRTSKLPTQSDM
+22 T
-37 DRARKDAKR
+37 
-46 KETSASLPQKSLKE
+46 LKE

-129 YSIATGKKLSESDV
+129 YSIVKGKKLSDKMEKGGKII
-143 MTKPPKG
+143 KP
-150 NYKPKKI
+150 
-157 KNAAAQAYVPGR
+157 
-169 KKQTQKETSK
+169 
-179 KISRFNPFEVEPTK
+179 PTK
-193 NAAQARKIGNIAGE
+193 NAAKSRKIGNIAGE

-215 GAAEKATTK
+215 GAAEKATKK

-234 GKKATEKAIASKVGK
+234 GKKATEKAVASKVGK

-255 TKQVLRSATK
+255 TKQVLKSATK

-313 PVVKALKG
+313 PVVKALNG

-333 VKQAVKDEVTP
+333 VKQSVKDEVTP
-344 KIELPKTISEQ
+344 KIELPKTISKQ

-362 PKMELPTANGKKAGK
+362 PKMELPTAN
-377 ATYIKNPYSGEVP
+377 
-390 KKTANSVKNSVEISG
+390 SVKNSVEIS
-405 STIDDVKYIVEHS
+405 E
-418 PRKSDLK
+418 
-425 RELKERFGSPRTV
+425 
-438 TVNGLSFNGEPY
+438 
-450 KVSLNKKSV
+450 
-459 GKIVSDG
+459 
-466 TKENNI
+466 
-472 AFLSVVDDALKNADY
+472 
-487 VGSGSYVPHGSK
+487 
-499 TKNTV
+499 
-504 RFDYFE
+504 
-510 SDVRINGEDYIAR
+510 
-523 IDVEAFPNINNYKT
+523 KT
-537 HNVEKIELIPKSAAD
+537 HNAKKIELIPKSAAD

-567 QSISNSQNN
+567 QSVSNSQNN
-576 VKLKDLGADIAR
+576 VKLKDLGADVAR

-604 AAEEVKITPSGKET
+604 AAEEVKVTPSGKET
-618 KVGGFDVVGKQNLGI
+618 KVGGFDVAGKQNLGI
-633 VNPDVKTVQDA
+633 VNPDIKTVQEA

-690 TAEYIFSNH
+690 TSEYIFTNK
-699 LVDPKGNVI
+699 LVNPNGDII
-708 DDRSFRE
+708 DNRSFKD
-715 VFEPISKKSKE
+715 VFMPVSKNSKE
-726 FNEYAQHLNNLARWE
+726 FNVYAQNLNNIARWA
-741 QGKPLDVNV
+741 QDKPLDRSVSAEESQRIVN
-750 TPDMSKKR
+750 
-758 ISEIL
+758 EIL
-763 KDNPEFPQLNDN
+763 KEHPEFAKITQDINDY
-775 KNSFWRKFTH
+775 WQKFTH

-797 AWKAMNDMYPNYV
+797 AWKAMIEKYPNYV

-879 NLKRFGIVKSE
+879 NLKRFGIVKRE

-932 YINKDLAEA
+932 YINKDLADA
-941 FGKLDNLIGSP
+941 FGKLDNVIGSP
-952 QMQMFA
+952 QMQLFA
-958 NIGKSITNPLKA
+958 NIGKSLTNPLKA

-977 LFAISNAARDI
+977 LFAVSNAARDI

-1012 IATNGDMWQR
+1012 MATNGDMWQR

-1032 YIKAHKGFEKNL
+1032 YIKANKGFEKNL
-1044 SLSKNPIRNIWE
+1044 SLSKNPIKNIWE

-1078 MSSMEAHGDAA
+1078 MSSMEAHGDVA

-1209 SSMDVIAGYLSG
+1209 SSMDVVAGYLSG

-1239 PNPLTDNVLSPLAL
+1239 PNPLTDNVLSPLFL

-1267 PKNLE
+1267 PRNLE

-1286 LAKGISNVANN
+1286 LAKGIANVANN
-1297 LRIPSDTLKS
+1297 LGIPSETLKS

-1322 GQIGQAVT
+1322 GQVGQAVT

-1347 PFVNRFTADPRFSSG
+1347 PFINRFTADPRFSSG

-1375 RAANDEK
+1375 RAANDEN
-1382 ILTGGKGQ
+1382 ILTGEKGQ

-1397 YSAIQQELS
+1397 YNAIQQELS

-1418 GLSKAEKDRQIK
+1418 GISKAEKDRQIK

-1445 RAQEAVSAYQENP
+1445 RTQAAVSAYQENP

-1481 SKEDYAEAKSIVQ
+1481 SKEDYAEAKNIVQ

-1505 LLENGKSPE
+1505 LLESGKSPE

-1556 IGQAYALLDND
+1556 IGQAYALLDNG

-1576 TSERAVQRATWLKQ
+1576 TSERAVQRATWLKK

-1595 EQLDQV
+1595 DQLDQV

>member
-1 MATRRTSK
+1 MAKRTDIPLPRANSQASK
-9 LPTQADLDREKKK
+9 FGSKIKKSDIKVKRTDIPLPMKNSQASKFGKSGQDRKKK
-22 AQTRRTSKLPTQSDM
+22 T
-37 DRARKDAKR
+37 
-46 KETSASLPQKSLKE
+46 LKE

-129 YSIATGKKLSESDV
+129 YSIAKGKKLSDKMEKGGKII
-143 MTKPPKG
+143 KP
-150 NYKPKKI
+150 
-157 KNAAAQAYVPGR
+157 
-169 KKQTQKETSK
+169 
-179 KISRFNPFEVEPTK
+179 PTK

-234 GKKATEKAIASKVGK
+234 GKKATEKAVASKVGK

-255 TKQVLRSATK
+255 TKQVLKSATK

-333 VKQAVKDEVTP
+333 VKQAVRDEATP
-344 KIELPKTISEQ
+344 KIELPKTVAKQE
-355 AENVKIE
+355 ENVKID
-362 PKMELPTANGKKAGK
+362 PKMELP
-377 ATYIKNPYSGEVP
+377 
-390 KKTANSVKNSVEISG
+390 TANSVKNSVEIS
-405 STIDDVKYIVEHS
+405 E
-418 PRKSDLK
+418 
-425 RELKERFGSPRTV
+425 
-438 TVNGLSFNGEPY
+438 
-450 KVSLNKKSV
+450 
-459 GKIVSDG
+459 
-466 TKENNI
+466 
-472 AFLSVVDDALKNADY
+472 
-487 VGSGSYVPHGSK
+487 
-499 TKNTV
+499 
-504 RFDYFE
+504 
-510 SDVRINGEDYIAR
+510 
-523 IDVEAFPNINNYKT
+523 KT
-537 HNVEKIELIPKSAAD
+537 HNAKKIELIPKSAAD

-567 QSISNSQNN
+567 QSVSNPQNN
-576 VKLKDLGADIAR
+576 VKLKDLGADVAR

-604 AAEEVKITPSGKET
+604 AAEEVKVTPSGKET
-618 KVGGFDVVGKQNLGI
+618 KVGGFDVAGKQNLGI
-633 VNPDVKTVQDA
+633 VNPDIKTVQEA

-690 TAEYIFSNH
+690 TSEYIFTNK
-699 LVDPKGNVI
+699 LVNPNGDII
-708 DDRSFRE
+708 DNRSFKD
-715 VFEPISKKSKE
+715 VFMPVSKNSKE
-726 FNEYAQHLNNLARWE
+726 FNVYAQNLNNIARWA
-741 QGKPLDVNV
+741 QDKPLDRSVSAEESQRIVN
-750 TPDMSKKR
+750 
-758 ISEIL
+758 EIL
-763 KDNPEFPQLNDN
+763 KEHPEFAKITQDINDY
-775 KNSFWRKFTH
+775 WQKFTH

-797 AWKAMNDMYPNYV
+797 AWKAMIEKYPNYV

-879 NLKRFGIVKSE
+879 NLKRFGIVKRE

-932 YINKDLAEA
+932 YINKDLADA
-941 FGKLDNLIGSP
+941 FGKLDNVIGSP
-952 QMQMFA
+952 QMQLFA
-958 NIGKSITNPLKA
+958 NIGKSLTNPLKA

-977 LFAISNAARDI
+977 LFAVSNAARDI

-1012 IATNGDMWQR
+1012 MATNGDMWQR

-1032 YIKAHKGFEKNL
+1032 YIKANKGFEKNL
-1044 SLSKNPIRNIWE
+1044 SLSKNPIKNIWE

-1078 MSSMEAHGDAA
+1078 MSSMEAHGDVA

-1209 SSMDVIAGYLSG
+1209 SSMDVVAGYLSG

-1239 PNPLTDNVLSPLAL
+1239 PNPLTDNVLSPLFL

-1267 PKNLE
+1267 PRNLE

-1286 LAKGISNVANN
+1286 LAKGIANVANN
-1297 LRIPSDTLKS
+1297 LGIPSETLKS

-1322 GQIGQAVT
+1322 GQVGQAVT

-1347 PFVNRFTADPRFSSG
+1347 PFINRFTADPRFSSG

-1375 RAANDEK
+1375 RAANDEN
-1382 ILTGGKGQ
+1382 ILTGEKGQ

-1397 YSAIQQELS
+1397 YNAIQQELS

-1418 GLSKAEKDRQIK
+1418 GISKAEKDRQIK

-1445 RAQEAVSAYQENP
+1445 RVQSAVSAYQDNP

-1556 IGQAYALLDND
+1556 IGQAYALLDNG

-1595 EQLDQV
+1595 DQLDQV